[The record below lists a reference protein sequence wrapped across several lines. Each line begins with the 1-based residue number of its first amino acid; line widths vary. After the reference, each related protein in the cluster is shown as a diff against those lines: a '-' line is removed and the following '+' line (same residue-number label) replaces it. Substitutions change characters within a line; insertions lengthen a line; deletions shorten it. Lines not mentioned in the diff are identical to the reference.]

1 MKCTINDI
9 NLSFDKEDRLRKTI
23 MRISRTDANKAAVL
37 AGFLVNADFKRFLF
51 ENITSEDV
59 LKNEAISFN
68 TFVNADYLKIN
79 QNKLGSLLTDFYKDT
94 YLSIDNSR
102 TIKGM
107 GKLDGFTSAAAK
119 TVAKNY
125 TASLLIDEY
134 RKELSKSRDA
144 RRKPLQIIADVNNII
159 VDTFYKRVDDFIT
172 YLSNKENVTDKAKSM
187 IQQYIDLVN
196 ELKQI
201 NNANAEDNNWLKL
214 AQNRKEELEEQL
226 RQQAEKGKEAK
237 KNKDKIATIEAKNN
251 IEEIKQTIEKVV
263 NDANEI
269 LKKKKQRNTNGAIVY
284 RNRYALAQNLVT
296 MFTEDYEDKQGVK
309 LRNYANLVNQCRA
322 NADSWYFQVF
332 NTKNMTSVIKDFNN
346 VGDIEEFIEAQ
357 DENNDEITD
366 KFNEHNVDETAKSW
380 EDNLYKNF
388 NQTISGKLR
397 IILSTIPKLSDKFNP
412 NDNVQAV
419 DTENEL
425 GVATYM
431 DAQYLTVQIYSF
443 GDFSSVESLIV
454 SLEAKSQSIKSLYG
468 LGQLVSMMKNHKDFA
483 NFVYANFAKPIFNKT
498 ILTISDITNENG
510 IDFSYS
516 NPNTFPLTELVFRMS
531 NKLRATYNST
541 YDDRDVTLLSGI
553 YKQFISD
560 KNKDTLNKDLFAVV
574 NKYFPNFNKEVF
586 NNYFDNIE
594 DAAIEESVNKLI
606 RSLQEIIRGVASLK
620 KAINNKTLELD
631 NKYREERNRYNVAI
645 AKYNNLNPK
654 ERKNVRKPEFPVHEY
669 VDYANYDL
677 NKQIYSGIISFSEQ
691 IINYTESRAR
701 LNSTNAEGNSASNVL
716 KNCYVTRLFD
726 QIMAGTKEDSN
737 AGLKN
742 LYNYITQGT
751 KDGSDNQYSNNP
763 LFFGVKDENGRVI
776 VPGMFT
782 KTPTGY
788 IIADNAKEILKS
800 NLFDGTKNTQDIK
813 AASYA
818 SMSKIDF
825 FITQYIA
832 FRDSVYE
839 TTKEGKIKNIGNTNS
854 AVYSMRIGS
863 DAPKIFFIRAPRYT
877 RNQVQYAIYGHV
889 LDELNMFVKGLTKI
903 FTQEANTVANDET
916 QRIFKTRTDVDNLIG
931 RAFFDEKTADKL
943 KQDGKTDMTPA
954 IVKDGK
960 LRGNLFKFLRLF
972 EVNGYDAGKKIEAM
986 FSLYG
991 GSNEGSLISVDEDGR
1006 LRLNPNNI
1014 IVYNESTKKFEL
1026 NLSQE
1031 QKAQLKQIIREWTDN
1046 FLTEAKS
1053 RTSGF
1058 VKVLTDNNIPFD
1070 NTTLDDFL
1078 LNSVN
1083 MNMNYDDLFEG
1094 DYKYYSSA
1102 RDFLKRT
1109 KESQAGGDG
1118 YAGYNITEE
1127 FNTDIKDLVWQGN
1140 PEAIQ
1145 IDSKQL
1151 DDSNNPV
1158 KEQVVINNKRL
1169 IAKNGFRG
1177 VTIYNVVKTSDYVDD
1192 LQKELERIFIEQGFS
1207 EESAHERSVKIA
1219 SGYGFAGGDVT
1230 KINDAQSYITF
1241 EEFIRRKWADGTIND
1256 YADLIRQLT
1265 DDTPVEEINL
1275 DEVNAR
1281 IQVQKNFYY
1290 DKVFD
1295 EETGLF
1301 YPRQIKNAEF
1311 VLIPKLLPKDSELRK
1326 IHDWMQEHNIGQL
1339 NTAETSKAAKK
1350 NIFTI
1355 WDAKTGAFN
1364 ENFAEAFDESYVEN
1378 YYYQYLYKQQDVPQH
1393 MMDEHNKAGI
1403 QIMKKIIDNIINEED
1418 SDNPKRKQLIKW
1430 ADEFQDAYTANIK
1443 EDFEHF
1449 IDAMGWKYDT
1459 VTGTI
1464 VNAEYATTDANG
1476 DRLPDDVIETNRTTL
1491 NFSNFYTRA
1500 REEAARLGMDS
1511 NFMEYLIPNE
1521 FGDPNMPNFMNI
1533 VTAKLESVAQ
1543 SIYNNKITRQIL
1555 PGWHAAQIT
1564 GVGYSKRLK
1573 FDPKTGV
1580 MEVYLPRWSK
1590 LIPKTK
1596 NAEEEA
1602 ALIKQIQEEG
1612 LDIHIGYR
1620 IPTEGKQSI
1629 SVLRVVGF
1637 TNEALGSTIVVADE
1651 WVTQTGSDFDVD
1663 SVYGICWEMY
1673 AIKDKKTNK
1682 ISLHKIPFEENTVDE
1697 HNLYINYV
1705 RDYIDAKI
1713 KRTEIGGDIETSIKE
1728 LKDRLNFVNERGEL
1742 NEEYKE
1748 IDDKRNA
1755 LFNKLPGWARGISKD
1770 IDIKAKRKAK
1780 KDRVVIDIRETY
1792 PEISHAFLEYLEK
1805 HNVKEEDADTVREY
1819 VDYLTAI
1826 IDVMNRQDGLP
1837 AFDKEEYLSKKVEAI
1852 QAIIKRA
1859 KDNQFAKYED
1869 AAKQAGLLSFEE
1881 WSKKP
1886 FVERLNRRARNN
1898 YIIDRMIKIMNDET
1912 SREEQY
1918 GRSNFDNITNGDRT
1932 GANDIIDRISGK
1944 SKRPISPYNPLDQL
1958 DYFEDAMGGA
1968 RLKALSVMWDTF
1980 VSKNNRVR
1988 AFIADEDAVQVI
2000 IENDVEDSNITYNFD
2015 EIKRSYAEDVSEET
2029 NKDNTE
2035 SSTVEETNKK
2045 EIDRIGKENVIRTI
2059 DTLNSDNNELSEN
2072 EKEVIKAKLGN
2083 RPRVLIASEATDP
2096 VFHSK
2101 QIKKLVEDELA
2112 KPIEQRRFHMMYLIT
2127 KHDGIPF
2134 KELAEL
2140 KIPKFVHFSI
2150 TSLGGSKYEPGVM
2163 KMDDLLDRIE
2173 TFIKDGVLNPNLVT
2187 IRIDPIIPGVTKKED
2202 IRHIIERAKAM
2213 GISQFKFSLMD
2224 SYGNYE
2230 DRFIVKK
2237 MRELNYPWETYYN
2250 VVTNSNGRQIIDFNP
2265 KQEYIN
2271 DFYSYMDNLAE
2282 EFNIKV
2288 WTCGENPKNITLK
2301 RVRTNVGCVNVEAMN
2316 KAMGTTD
2323 ISYTRGRQR
2332 KDCSCYGNKVDACD
2346 YGSTCASSCVYCYA
2360 KHNGDAVMR
2369 YYDENGNLLDND
2381 FTRTVKKV
2389 NKENK
2394 TTVAN
2399 GVGDAIYSYVLY
2411 TGTQEDGSFTEGG
2424 DKIWAEAAK
2433 ELGIKTV
2440 GYSQGTLRRLNA
2452 AQLAEVE
2459 NAYRQAVADLG
2470 RKFLPLNAPGG
2481 KSVRRDYLQAKA
2493 GDAIFA
2499 IGRIVYPGQR
2509 NNKGYVVKS
2518 KTPSVDGGTGYA
2530 VQMAINMNKPVHV
2543 FDYTKKKWYIYD
2555 KNKQDFVEE
2564 QTPQL
2569 TPRFTGIG
2577 TRDVAD
2583 KDWVKD
2589 IIKNVYR
2596 ITKDGVTE
2604 NTKEEEKDS
2613 ISKPNN
2619 KKRLVLTARR
2629 LGWSRTNRNI
2639 VGALVTTYTSQTTAH
2654 HLDAV
2659 KMGSVPNV
2667 DEFTF
2672 GTYKYL
2678 SSLGIDFE
2686 NVIAFM
2692 RQPIITNLVY
2702 NNNLIKST
2710 FVNSSNQPI
2719 KMTIVDIAKKLGIR
2733 NGKYEI
2739 TYNISNNRLI
2749 DAIKANSNFVQ
2760 AFNTLFGIDISTMNN
2775 DDILN
2780 IKLPL
2785 DKSRM
2790 FARIKRAAQNK
2801 GDIFENA
2808 AFDFGILLTFRNI
2821 QKTAEKINKYISATN
2836 ADKFGAKPSIHETI
2850 NIIEQINE
2858 LRGDYTLSKDDIPFI
2873 ELIFPS
2879 SDEYHTRI
2887 NIEDSKY
2894 KSIAAVYAY
2903 ATNPSI
2909 QTNTKIFVT
2918 ENDDFN
2924 ITEKIISQIIHHKFT
2939 EPEYK
2944 EYKRYIIAYLYNQ
2957 IEKLLTPLTVDK
2969 KGRIILSSQ
2978 TDNQSDT
2985 ELKTAPDYWNAER
2998 SRICGYGITIDGD
3011 FEVKNVNKPTKKD
3024 IEAFSKLTPAQKV
3037 LFIQR
3042 HFNDNQG
3049 IFNYIK
3055 VTLLNN
3061 TDVKYRGISR
3071 QYLSYDDQVYNI
3083 EDLLYLFTNS
3093 FSNRNSL
3100 IKLAAIDLIK
3110 YAFIAEGFNFRS
3122 GYISKIIPNETLYSS
3137 IENGGMD
3144 IIDELKSRVKDL
3156 PFAMRSSEF
3165 IDMYVRSHSDIVPI
3179 KRLPPLP
3186 KKIFNVDVLEE
3197 VYSRYNESTH
3207 FLASTR
3213 ADKLVHIDATI
3224 NNILVEGLVS
3234 SLNLFTFAGGYIK
3247 VAFPIDENHSKTV
3260 LYRVE
3265 GRNEVL
3271 DNNGNVI
3278 AYKDYFLVPLNLL
3291 DKYETYEHS
3300 YNKNYNIFNSRE
3312 YYDYVI
3318 QELTRQIAS
3327 ARDEIFDLYEHRNDN
3342 EKAHTEYNKAN
3353 NAIRENVNRNI
3364 PYVVAPIGQYNTVE
3378 INLGEDK
3385 DGLMMLYDR
3394 ADELTKG
3401 GVRNLVDGIVDH
3413 YVNSEDN
3420 FSTPYCQ
3427 FNPNISLKRFI
3438 PSGTAVTQNIVM
3450 PDGTTVNVTIAH
3462 HKITEKFGR
3471 EIEQMMLGRT
3481 DAGPYAEAIKGIRST
3496 QTLIK
3501 YADIYRVTKTKVNPQ
3516 DNKNNALKAATDLIV
3531 DSDESVVTSPRQ
3543 TPRRG
3548 RIDVVSSAIIN
3559 EISYDA
3565 RKNNTPMANAF
3576 IHELD
3581 RFHVNRNMGSSLVEN
3596 RGNIYRSAARY
3607 YRSAANAII
3616 NKLEA
3621 FQMLDKDGNPH
3632 TYKMDDVEMYE
3643 ALAMHDEYFR
3653 DVADIILRGITFG
3666 NRIVDILN
3674 LDISAEDLE
3683 TKKAIE
3689 EIINS
3694 INSIRQ
3700 NKKLADAMNNI
3711 INVYFKKYSTNPEI
3725 VRGVLELR
3733 ESFGDLDKIDSL
3745 IADPTDIDNNEVQVI
3760 LKQVYSMLSKAE
3772 MFDTKRNVQEWRDKL
3787 AEIEAMSGSVDLNK
3801 IIDSERG
3808 MIRQAHNAQFLED
3821 KQRVIDELN
3830 EAYNNKDRSFEDF
3843 KKYIIAKYNRDKF
3856 MYENTEQHI
3865 VDNYYAED
3873 IALRTNVMRDAG
3885 DAYIRYMQLSQE
3897 LYNTNSGIDN
3907 DTEENANRKRRII
3920 SAMQQLRSEVDID
3933 GSEKSEEEKA
3943 KARALTKYINK
3954 RKELIEKYFDT
3965 KEYDGFQEDYIRYKN
3980 YIDTY
3985 NASHKFDSLEKK
3997 LADDVQYREAYN
4009 WIKSNGHVA
4018 FGKEESIKL
4027 RQAFKTL
4034 TGRVNVIRN
4043 KTMAKL
4049 KAIEGVVDESGMI
4062 NPMKLTNEQIAQI
4075 KDEEMSDLSRMYDN
4089 SYTEGV
4095 LIKDVPN
4102 GIPLMYPRPKK
4113 KDDENI
4119 YGALK
4124 YEDNAAKFAIITE
4137 INKILSKCVDRYTG
4151 NIDVATLFN
4160 NAIVS
4165 DAERVKLA
4173 KLYQQLRNLR
4183 SEVMRRYKKRNNA
4196 VYMDATNNTAFLK
4209 AMNYYKTNLQN
4220 TKQGI
4225 QFLNIFT
4232 ELDSTGN
4239 MVANSYIYGYRIPTE
4254 EYTDYERT
4262 EALQYI
4268 NENVD
4273 FVTNEYY
4280 EIAMRNAQEQG
4291 EEAYNKWFKL
4301 NHIYNPYSHRWE
4313 PLKIWTKLEAKP
4325 GSDLAKSIEYIPS
4338 FDNMER
4344 SVKEEYVNNEEN
4356 RRRLGLKGKGY
4367 KEFTNNYKKGNP
4379 RYDTNIELNAKEEAL
4394 RELYIETLNK
4404 YATTYQGKRFVG
4416 QGYLPRERKNE
4427 IDTRWAAGQTLALLG
4442 ASWHS
4447 GADSDSFYKEVDY
4460 SHDREAEMKML
4471 TLLKGKGTQEYKS
4484 LPIKGTMS
4492 DEKYAKEV
4500 AKVREE
4506 NRKIKEANEKIDN
4519 AILNRNWNEVMEDFI
4534 HNATIFNSRQSAK
4547 PYLYLLLEDLSV
4559 NNAYML
4565 KGVWGK
4571 RLVKDSS
4578 SSTDDDTSYMTV
4590 KQTRTREIVHTL
4602 ARRLL
4607 YGQYHEK
4614 NTYRSIANFLQ
4625 NLTSAKY
4632 MIFNAYGGVANITT
4646 GKVNIAME
4654 EYANEYFGFSEFAS
4668 AQKQYLLSLPDIIAT
4683 MYSEKSHNI
4692 TTALIKY
4699 FNVVDFDQMLQ
4710 FGAGSENLDEKLKR
4724 VRNWMYSFQS
4734 GGEHYMQ
4741 NSVLIAMLKSNRLYT
4756 DKDGVRRIG
4765 DFKDFTW
4772 DIERQAMEEV
4782 LKDNE
4787 ILLTNYKTYLEGMK
4801 DAIKLKYEI
4810 STNNKDLNRNFLYS
4824 LRDSI
4829 NPSVQELYKKTAKAY
4844 HEKRNELM
4852 KEAKEQFSANP
4863 TVESLYTFKDGMA
4876 VLSEKAIVDFN
4887 AKGKNPIGD
4896 LEHLIAG
4903 FREKVISVNK
4913 KIHGVY
4919 DKNGAAQIE
4928 TKWWG
4933 SLVMQYHKH
4942 LYNGIFKRWRKKGF
4956 YSEFRGS
4963 KERASYLAFSD
4974 FMFTE
4979 FTNFKERVNNK
4990 ANDTNIVLASIQ
5002 TAMESAINTLIN
5014 IEFNWNNLSNWE
5026 KANIK
5031 RNLGDISGVLVAALV
5046 VMALYGLYDED
5057 DIKDDKFKAS
5067 LLYLAD
5073 RLYSDSSMYSPVG
5086 LITEYKTAWSSPI
5099 ASANGPSD
5107 LIKAMM
5113 MIPQALF
5120 DPNFSTTYQSGQY
5133 AGKNKFK
5140 VLLRR
5145 NTPGLRPYDRIQLI
5159 TRNNKYY
5166 KVGESQIGVN
5176 IAKNFGQLL
5185 HE

>member
-9 NLSFDKEDRLRKTI
+9 NLSFDKEGRLRKTI

-37 AGFLVNADFKRFLF
+37 AGFLVNADFKKFIF

-79 QNKLGSLLTDFYKDT
+79 QNKLGSLLADFYKDT
-94 YLSIDNSR
+94 YLSVDNSR

-144 RRKPLQIIADVNNII
+144 RRKSLQIIADVNNII

-172 YLSNKENVTDKAKSM
+172 YLSNKENITDKAKSM

-226 RQQAEKGKEAK
+226 RRQAEKGKEAK
-237 KNKDKIATIEAKNN
+237 KNKDKIAAIEAKNN
-251 IEEIKQTIEKVV
+251 IEEIKQAIEKVV

-269 LKKKKQRNTNGAIVY
+269 LKKKKQRNANGAIVS

-346 VGDIEEFIEAQ
+346 IGDIEEFIEAQ

-620 KAINNKTLELD
+620 KTINNKTLELD

-788 IIADNAKEILKS
+788 IIADNAKEIFKP

-986 FSLYG
+986 LSLYG
-991 GSNEGSLISVDEDGR
+991 GSNEGSIISLDEDGR
-1006 LRLNPNNI
+1006 LRLNPNNT
-1014 IVYNESTKKFEL
+1014 IVYNDSTKKFEI

-1070 NTTLDDFL
+1070 NNTLDDFL

-1094 DYKYYSSA
+1094 DYKYYNGA

-1151 DDSNNPV
+1151 DDSNNPI

-1192 LQKELERIFIEQGFS
+1192 LQKELERIFIKQGFS
-1207 EESAHERSVKIA
+1207 AESARERSIKIA

-1326 IHDWMQEHNIGQL
+1326 VHDWMQEHNIGQL

-1355 WDAKTGAFN
+1355 WDAKTGEFN

-1418 SDNPKRKQLIKW
+1418 SDNPKRKQLIKL
-1430 ADEFQDAYTANIK
+1430 ANEFQDAYTANIK

-1449 IDAMGWKYDT
+1449 MDAMGWKYDA
-1459 VTGTI
+1459 VTGAI
-1464 VNAEYATTDANG
+1464 VNAEYATTDVNG
-1476 DRLPDDVIETNRTTL
+1476 NRLPDDVIETNRTTL

-1521 FGDPNMPNFMNI
+1521 FGDPTMPNFMNI

-1573 FDPKTGV
+1573 FDPKTGI

-1682 ISLHKIPFEENTVDE
+1682 ISLHKIPFEEDTIDD

-1837 AFDKEEYLSKKVEAI
+1837 AFDKEEYLSKKAEAI

-1869 AAKQAGLLSFEE
+1869 TAKQAGLLSFEE

-1980 VSKNNRVR
+1980 VSKNNRIR

-2029 NKDNTE
+2029 KNTNIDKKQFIDKTYTLWSINGKDITITE
-2035 SSTVEETNKK
+2035 SRINELRLL
-2045 EIDRIGKENVIRTI
+2045 IDNIEND
-2059 DTLNSDNNELSEN
+2059 DTLITIPYREFIRYNGRMNTDSGYYYEVKDEIRDFLLHTLNKTYADMPFRKGEFYITKTLYELLKRTTTEEFIGIINNYESL
-2072 EKEVIKAKLGN
+2072 IKAKN
-2083 RPRVLIASEATDP
+2083 
-2096 VFHSK
+2096 
-2101 QIKKLVEDELA
+2101 
-2112 KPIEQRRFHMMYLIT
+2112 
-2127 KHDGIPF
+2127 
-2134 KELAEL
+2134 AE
-2140 KIPKFVHFSI
+2140 
-2150 TSLGGSKYEPGVM
+2150 
-2163 KMDDLLDRIE
+2163 
-2173 TFIKDGVLNPNLVT
+2173 
-2187 IRIDPIIPGVTKKED
+2187 
-2202 IRHIIERAKAM
+2202 IIEKVINIDIINSFIEKNGSDEDTLIK
-2213 GISQFKFSLMD
+2213 GI
-2224 SYGNYE
+2224 YA
-2230 DRFIVKK
+2230 
-2237 MRELNYPWETYYN
+2237 T
-2250 VVTNSNGRQIIDFNP
+2250 
-2265 KQEYIN
+2265 
-2271 DFYSYMDNLAE
+2271 LA
-2282 EFNIKV
+2282 
-2288 WTCGENPKNITLK
+2288 
-2301 RVRTNVGCVNVEAMN
+2301 RT
-2316 KAMGTTD
+2316 K
-2323 ISYTRGRQR
+2323 
-2332 KDCSCYGNKVDACD
+2332 
-2346 YGSTCASSCVYCYA
+2346 
-2360 KHNGDAVMR
+2360 
-2369 YYDENGNLLDND
+2369 YYDEGVYVKDGKSYINKYIVSKDLIDNEE
-2381 FTRTVKKV
+2381 FK
-2389 NKENK
+2389 
-2394 TTVAN
+2394 
-2399 GVGDAIYSYVLY
+2399 
-2411 TGTQEDGSFTEGG
+2411 QQFP
-2424 DKIWAEAAK
+2424 
-2433 ELGIKTV
+2433 
-2440 GYSQGTLRRLNA
+2440 
-2452 AQLAEVE
+2452 
-2459 NAYRQAVADLG
+2459 NAYDVL
-2470 RKFLPLNAPGG
+2470 
-2481 KSVRRDYLQAKA
+2481 
-2493 GDAIFA
+2493 
-2499 IGRIVYPGQR
+2499 R
-2509 NNKGYVVKS
+2509 N
-2518 KTPSVDGGTGYA
+2518 
-2530 VQMAINMNKPVHV
+2530 
-2543 FDYTKKKWYIYD
+2543 IY
-2555 KNKQDFVEE
+2555 NE
-2564 QTPQL
+2564 QN
-2569 TPRFTGIG
+2569 GIQE
-2577 TRDVAD
+2577 T
-2583 KDWVKD
+2583 
-2589 IIKNVYR
+2589 N
-2596 ITKDGVTE
+2596 E
-2604 NTKEEEKDS
+2604 NE
-2613 ISKPNN
+2613 N

-2760 AFNTLFGIDISTMNN
+2760 AFNTLFGVDISTMNN

-2790 FARIKRAAQNK
+2790 FTRIKQAAQNK
-2801 GDIFENA
+2801 GDIFENT

-2836 ADKFGAKPSIHETI
+2836 ADKFGARPSMHETR

-2894 KSIAAVYAY
+2894 KSIAAVYSY
-2903 ATNPSI
+2903 ATIPSL
-2909 QTNTKIFVT
+2909 QTNTKLFVT
-2918 ENDDFN
+2918 ENDDFD
-2924 ITEKIISQIIHHKFT
+2924 ITEKIIRQIIHHKFT

-2944 EYKRYIIAYLYNQ
+2944 EYKRYAIAYLYNQ

-2969 KGRIILSSQ
+2969 KGKIILSSQ

-3037 LFIQR
+3037 LFIQK

-3093 FSNRNSL
+3093 FSNRNPL

-3197 VYSRYNESTH
+3197 VYSRYNESTQ

-3224 NNILVEGLVS
+3224 NNIFVEGLIS

-3271 DNNGNVI
+3271 DDNGNVI

-3353 NAIRENVNRNI
+3353 NVIRGNVNRNI
-3364 PYVVAPIGQYNTVE
+3364 PSIVAPVGQYNTVE

-3401 GVRNLVDGIVDH
+3401 GVRNLVDGIIDH

-3438 PSGTAVTQNIVM
+3438 PSGTVVTQNIVM

-3462 HKITEKFGR
+3462 HKMTEKFGR

-3481 DAGPYAEAIKGIRST
+3481 DAGPYAEAIRGIRST

-3596 RGNIYRSAARY
+3596 RGNIYKSAARY

-3666 NRIVDILN
+3666 NRIADILN

-3711 INVYFKKYSTNPEI
+3711 INIYFKKYSTNPEI

-3808 MIRQAHNAQFLED
+3808 MIRQAHNTQFLED

-3865 VDNYYAED
+3865 VDDYYAED

-4009 WIKSNGHVA
+4009 WIKTNGHVA

-4062 NPMKLTNEQIAQI
+4062 NPMKLTDEQIAQI

-4095 LIKDVPN
+4095 LIKDVPK

-4183 SEVMRRYKKRNNA
+4183 SEVMRRYKKRNNT

-4262 EALQYI
+4262 EAIRYI

-4280 EIAMRNAQEQG
+4280 DIAMRNAQEQG

-4379 RYDTNIELNAKEEAL
+4379 KYDTNIELNAKEEAL

-4427 IDTRWAAGQTLALLG
+4427 IDTRWATGQFFALLG

-4692 TTALIKY
+4692 TTALIKH
-4699 FNVVDFDQMLQ
+4699 FNAVDFDQMLQ

-4724 VRNWMYSFQS
+4724 VRNWMYGFQS

-4852 KEAKEQFSANP
+4852 KEAKEQFNANP

-4876 VLSEKAIVDFN
+4876 VLSEKAIANFN

-4963 KERASYLAFSD
+4963 RERASYLAFSD

-5026 KANIK
+5026 KANIR

-5057 DIKDDKFKAS
+5057 DIKDDTFKAS

-5086 LITEYKTAWSSPI
+5086 LVTEYKTAWSSPI

-5120 DPNFSTTYQSGQY
+5120 DPNFNATYQSGQY

-5145 NTPGLRPYDRIQLI
+5145 NIPGIRPYDRIQLI

>member
-9 NLSFDKEDRLRKTI
+9 NLSFDKEGRLRKTI

-37 AGFLVNADFKRFLF
+37 AGFLVNADFKKFIF

-79 QNKLGSLLTDFYKDT
+79 QNKLGSLLADFYKDT
-94 YLSIDNSR
+94 YLSVDNSR

-144 RRKPLQIIADVNNII
+144 RRKSLQIIADVNNII

-172 YLSNKENVTDKAKSM
+172 YLSNKENITDKAKSM

-269 LKKKKQRNTNGAIVY
+269 LKKKKQRNTNGAIVS

-346 VGDIEEFIEAQ
+346 IGDIEEFIEAQ

-620 KAINNKTLELD
+620 KTINNKTLELD

-788 IIADNAKEILKS
+788 IIADNAKEIFKP

-986 FSLYG
+986 LSLYG
-991 GSNEGSLISVDEDGR
+991 GSNEGSIISLDEDGR
-1006 LRLNPNNI
+1006 LRLNPNNT
-1014 IVYNESTKKFEL
+1014 IVYNDSTKKFEI

-1070 NTTLDDFL
+1070 NNTLDDFL

-1094 DYKYYSSA
+1094 DYKYYNGA

-1151 DDSNNPV
+1151 DDSNNPI

-1192 LQKELERIFIEQGFS
+1192 LQKELERIFIKQGFS
-1207 EESAHERSVKIA
+1207 AESARERSIKIA

-1326 IHDWMQEHNIGQL
+1326 VHDWMQEHNIGQL

-1355 WDAKTGAFN
+1355 WDAKTGEFN

-1418 SDNPKRKQLIKW
+1418 SDNPKRKQLIKL
-1430 ADEFQDAYTANIK
+1430 ANEFQDAYTANIK

-1449 IDAMGWKYDT
+1449 MDAMGWKYDA
-1459 VTGTI
+1459 VTGAI
-1464 VNAEYATTDANG
+1464 VNAEYATTDVNG
-1476 DRLPDDVIETNRTTL
+1476 NRLPDDVIETNRTTL

-1521 FGDPNMPNFMNI
+1521 FGDPTMPNFMNI

-1573 FDPKTGV
+1573 FDPKTGI

-1682 ISLHKIPFEENTVDE
+1682 ISLHKIPFEEDTIDD

-1837 AFDKEEYLSKKVEAI
+1837 AFDKEEYLSKKAEAI

-1859 KDNQFAKYED
+1859 KDNQFLKYED
-1869 AAKQAGLLSFEE
+1869 AAKQAGLLSFKE

-1980 VSKNNRVR
+1980 VSKNNRIR

-2029 NKDNTE
+2029 KNTNIDKKQFIDKTYTLWSINGKDITITE
-2035 SSTVEETNKK
+2035 SRINELRLL
-2045 EIDRIGKENVIRTI
+2045 IDNIEND
-2059 DTLNSDNNELSEN
+2059 DTLITIPYREFIRYNGRMNTDSGYYYEVKDEIRDFLLHTLNKTYADMPFRKGEFYITKTLYELLKRTTTEEFIGIINNYESL
-2072 EKEVIKAKLGN
+2072 IKAKN
-2083 RPRVLIASEATDP
+2083 
-2096 VFHSK
+2096 
-2101 QIKKLVEDELA
+2101 
-2112 KPIEQRRFHMMYLIT
+2112 
-2127 KHDGIPF
+2127 
-2134 KELAEL
+2134 AE
-2140 KIPKFVHFSI
+2140 
-2150 TSLGGSKYEPGVM
+2150 
-2163 KMDDLLDRIE
+2163 
-2173 TFIKDGVLNPNLVT
+2173 
-2187 IRIDPIIPGVTKKED
+2187 
-2202 IRHIIERAKAM
+2202 IIEKVINIDIINSFIEKNGSDEDTLIK
-2213 GISQFKFSLMD
+2213 GI
-2224 SYGNYE
+2224 YA
-2230 DRFIVKK
+2230 
-2237 MRELNYPWETYYN
+2237 T
-2250 VVTNSNGRQIIDFNP
+2250 
-2265 KQEYIN
+2265 
-2271 DFYSYMDNLAE
+2271 LA
-2282 EFNIKV
+2282 
-2288 WTCGENPKNITLK
+2288 
-2301 RVRTNVGCVNVEAMN
+2301 RT
-2316 KAMGTTD
+2316 K
-2323 ISYTRGRQR
+2323 
-2332 KDCSCYGNKVDACD
+2332 
-2346 YGSTCASSCVYCYA
+2346 
-2360 KHNGDAVMR
+2360 
-2369 YYDENGNLLDND
+2369 YYDEGVYVKDGKSYINKYIVSKDLIDNEE
-2381 FTRTVKKV
+2381 FK
-2389 NKENK
+2389 
-2394 TTVAN
+2394 
-2399 GVGDAIYSYVLY
+2399 
-2411 TGTQEDGSFTEGG
+2411 QQFP
-2424 DKIWAEAAK
+2424 
-2433 ELGIKTV
+2433 
-2440 GYSQGTLRRLNA
+2440 
-2452 AQLAEVE
+2452 
-2459 NAYRQAVADLG
+2459 NAYDVL
-2470 RKFLPLNAPGG
+2470 
-2481 KSVRRDYLQAKA
+2481 
-2493 GDAIFA
+2493 
-2499 IGRIVYPGQR
+2499 R
-2509 NNKGYVVKS
+2509 N
-2518 KTPSVDGGTGYA
+2518 
-2530 VQMAINMNKPVHV
+2530 
-2543 FDYTKKKWYIYD
+2543 IY
-2555 KNKQDFVEE
+2555 NE
-2564 QTPQL
+2564 QN
-2569 TPRFTGIG
+2569 GIQE
-2577 TRDVAD
+2577 T
-2583 KDWVKD
+2583 
-2589 IIKNVYR
+2589 N
-2596 ITKDGVTE
+2596 E
-2604 NTKEEEKDS
+2604 NE
-2613 ISKPNN
+2613 N

-2760 AFNTLFGIDISTMNN
+2760 AFNTLFGVDISTMNN

-2790 FARIKRAAQNK
+2790 FTRIKQAAQNK
-2801 GDIFENA
+2801 GDIFENT

-2836 ADKFGAKPSIHETI
+2836 ADKFGARPSMHETR

-2894 KSIAAVYAY
+2894 KSIAAVYSY
-2903 ATNPSI
+2903 ATIPSL
-2909 QTNTKIFVT
+2909 QTNTKLFVT
-2918 ENDDFN
+2918 ENDDFD
-2924 ITEKIISQIIHHKFT
+2924 ITEKIIRQIIHHKFT

-2944 EYKRYIIAYLYNQ
+2944 EYKRYAIAYLYNQ

-2969 KGRIILSSQ
+2969 KGKIILSSQ

-3037 LFIQR
+3037 LFIQK

-3093 FSNRNSL
+3093 FSNRNPL

-3197 VYSRYNESTH
+3197 VYSRYNESTQ

-3224 NNILVEGLVS
+3224 NNIFVEGLIS

-3271 DNNGNVI
+3271 DDNGNVI

-3353 NAIRENVNRNI
+3353 NVIRGNVNRNI
-3364 PYVVAPIGQYNTVE
+3364 PSIVAPVGQYNTVE

-3401 GVRNLVDGIVDH
+3401 GVRNLVDGIIDH

-3438 PSGTAVTQNIVM
+3438 PSGTVVTQNIVM

-3462 HKITEKFGR
+3462 HKMTEKFGR

-3481 DAGPYAEAIKGIRST
+3481 DAGPYAEAIRGIRST

-3596 RGNIYRSAARY
+3596 RGNIYKSAARY

-3666 NRIVDILN
+3666 NRIADILN

-3711 INVYFKKYSTNPEI
+3711 INIYFKKYSTNPEI

-3885 DAYIRYMQLSQE
+3885 DAYIRYMQLSQD

-4009 WIKSNGHVA
+4009 WIKTNGHVA

-4062 NPMKLTNEQIAQI
+4062 NPMKLTDEQIAQI

-4095 LIKDVPN
+4095 LIKDVPK

-4183 SEVMRRYKKRNNA
+4183 SEVMRRYKKRNNT

-4262 EALQYI
+4262 EAIRYI

-4280 EIAMRNAQEQG
+4280 DIAMRNAQEQG

-4379 RYDTNIELNAKEEAL
+4379 KYDTNIELNAKEEAL

-4427 IDTRWAAGQTLALLG
+4427 IDTRWATGQFFALLG

-4632 MIFNAYGGVANITT
+4632 MVFNVYGGVANITT

-4692 TTALIKY
+4692 TTALIKH
-4699 FNVVDFDQMLQ
+4699 FNAVDFDQMLQ

-4724 VRNWMYSFQS
+4724 VRNWMYGFQS

-4876 VLSEKAIVDFN
+4876 VLSEKAIADFN

-5057 DIKDDKFKAS
+5057 DIKDDTFKAS

-5086 LITEYKTAWSSPI
+5086 LVTEYKTAWSSPI

-5120 DPNFSTTYQSGQY
+5120 DPNFNTTYQSGQY

>member
-9 NLSFDKEDRLRKTI
+9 NLSFDKEGRLRKTI
-23 MRISRTDANKAAVL
+23 MRISKTDANKAAVL

-79 QNKLGSLLTDFYKDT
+79 QNKLSSILADFYKNT
-94 YLSIDNSR
+94 YLSVNNSR

-134 RKELSKSRDA
+134 RKELSKSKDA

-159 VDTFYKRVDDFIT
+159 VNTFYKRVDDFIT

-201 NNANAEDNNWLKL
+201 NDANAEDNNWLKL
-214 AQNRKEELEEQL
+214 AQNRKEELEAQL
-226 RQQAEKGKEAK
+226 KQQAEKGKEAK
-237 KNKDKIATIEAKNN
+237 KNKDKIAAIEAKNN
-251 IEEIKQTIEKVV
+251 IEEIKKAIEKVV

-269 LKKKKQRNTNGAIVY
+269 LNKKKQRNANGAIAS

-296 MFTEDYEDKQGVK
+296 MFTEDYEDKQGIK
-309 LRNYANLVNQCRA
+309 LRNYANLINQCRA

-346 VGDIEEFIEAQ
+346 VGDIEEYIEAQ

-412 NDNVQAV
+412 NDSVQAV

-443 GDFSSVESLIV
+443 GDFSNVKSLIA

-483 NFVYANFAKPIFNKT
+483 NFVYANFAKPILNKT
-498 ILTISDITNENG
+498 ILTISDITNEND

-560 KNKDTLNKDLFAVV
+560 RNKDTLNKDLFAVV

-620 KAINNKTLELD
+620 KAINNKTMELD
-631 NKYREERNRYNVAI
+631 NKYREERNRYNIAI
-645 AKYNNLNPK
+645 AEYNKLSPK
-654 ERKNVRKPEFPVHEY
+654 ERKNVRKPEFPIHEY

-691 IINYTESRAR
+691 IINYTESHAR

-726 QIMAGTKEDSN
+726 QIMAGTKENSN

-742 LYNYITQGT
+742 LYDYITQGT

-776 VPGMFT
+776 VPGIFT

-788 IIADNAKEILKS
+788 IIADNAKEIFKP

-818 SMSKIDF
+818 AMSKIDF

-839 TTKEGKIKNIGNTNS
+839 TTKEGKLKNIGNTNS

-903 FTQEANTVANDET
+903 FTQETNTVANNET
-916 QRIFKTRTDVDNLIG
+916 QQIFKTRTDVDNLIG

-954 IVKDGK
+954 IIKDGK

-972 EVNGYDAGKKIEAM
+972 EVNGYDAGKKIESM
-986 FSLYG
+986 LSLYG
-991 GSNEGSLISVDEDGR
+991 GLNEGSFISLDEDGR
-1006 LRLNPNNI
+1006 LRLNPNNT

-1031 QKAQLKQIIREWTDN
+1031 QKAQLKQIIRDWTNN
-1046 FLTEAKS
+1046 FLIEAKS

-1070 NTTLDDFL
+1070 NNTLDDFL

-1094 DYKYYSSA
+1094 DYKYYNGA

-1118 YAGYNITEE
+1118 YAGYDITEE

-1151 DDSNNPV
+1151 DDSNNPI
-1158 KEQVVINNKRL
+1158 KEQVVINNKHL

-1207 EESAHERSVKIA
+1207 AESAHERSVKIA

-1265 DDTPVEEINL
+1265 DDTPIEEINL

-1326 IHDWMQEHNIGQL
+1326 VHDWMQEHNIGQL

-1364 ENFAEAFDESYVEN
+1364 ENFTKAFDESYVEN

-1459 VTGTI
+1459 VTGAI
-1464 VNAEYATTDANG
+1464 VNAEYATTDVNG
-1476 DRLPDDVIETNRTTL
+1476 DRLPDDVIETNRTNL
-1491 NFSNFYTRA
+1491 NFNNFYTRA

-1521 FGDPNMPNFMNI
+1521 FGDPTMPNFMNI

-1673 AIKDKKTNK
+1673 TVKDKKTNK
-1682 ISLHKIPFEENTVDE
+1682 ISLYKIPFEEDTVDE

-1705 RDYIDAKI
+1705 KDYIDAKI
-1713 KRTEIGGDIETSIKE
+1713 KRTEIGEDIETSIKE

-1780 KDRVVIDIRETY
+1780 KDRIVIDIRETY
-1792 PEISHAFLEYLEK
+1792 PEISYALLEYLEK

-1837 AFDKEEYLSKKVEAI
+1837 AFDKEKYLSKKAEAI
-1852 QAIIKRA
+1852 QAIVKKA
-1859 KDNQFAKYED
+1859 KDIQFAEYEKK
-1869 AAKQAGLLSFEE
+1869 AKQAGLLSFKE

-1944 SKRPISPYNPLDQL
+1944 NKRPISPYNPLDQL

-1980 VSKNNRVR
+1980 VSKNNRIR

-2029 NKDNTE
+2029 KNTNIDKKQFIDKTYTLWSINGKDITITE
-2035 SSTVEETNKK
+2035 SRINELRPL
-2045 EIDRIGKENVIRTI
+2045 IDNIEND
-2059 DTLNSDNNELSEN
+2059 DTLITIPYREFIRYNGRINADGGYHYEVKDEIRDFLLNTLNKTYNDMPFRKGEFYITKTLYELLKKTTTEEFISIINNYESLT
-2072 EKEVIKAKLGN
+2072 KAK
-2083 RPRVLIASEATDP
+2083 D
-2096 VFHSK
+2096 
-2101 QIKKLVEDELA
+2101 
-2112 KPIEQRRFHMMYLIT
+2112 
-2127 KHDGIPF
+2127 
-2134 KELAEL
+2134 AE
-2140 KIPKFVHFSI
+2140 
-2150 TSLGGSKYEPGVM
+2150 
-2163 KMDDLLDRIE
+2163 
-2173 TFIKDGVLNPNLVT
+2173 
-2187 IRIDPIIPGVTKKED
+2187 
-2202 IRHIIERAKAM
+2202 IIEKVINNDVINNFIEKN
-2213 GISQFKFSLMD
+2213 GSD
-2224 SYGNYE
+2224 E
-2230 DRFIVKK
+2230 DT
-2237 MRELNYPWETYYN
+2237 L
-2250 VVTNSNGRQIIDFNP
+2250 
-2265 KQEYIN
+2265 
-2271 DFYSYMDNLAE
+2271 
-2282 EFNIKV
+2282 IKSIYA
-2288 WTCGENPKNITLK
+2288 TF
-2301 RVRTNVGCVNVEAMN
+2301 A
-2316 KAMGTTD
+2316 
-2323 ISYTRGRQR
+2323 
-2332 KDCSCYGNKVDACD
+2332 
-2346 YGSTCASSCVYCYA
+2346 ST
-2360 KHNGDAVMR
+2360 K
-2369 YYDENGNLLDND
+2369 YYDEGVY
-2381 FTRTVKKV
+2381 VKDGKSYI
-2389 NKENK
+2389 NKYI
-2394 TTVAN
+2394 V
-2399 GVGDAIYSYVLY
+2399 S
-2411 TGTQEDGSFTEGG
+2411 
-2424 DKIWAEAAK
+2424 K
-2433 ELGIKTV
+2433 ELIDNEEFK
-2440 GYSQGTLRRLNA
+2440 Q
-2452 AQLAEVE
+2452 QFP
-2459 NAYRQAVADLG
+2459 NAYDIL
-2470 RKFLPLNAPGG
+2470 
-2481 KSVRRDYLQAKA
+2481 
-2493 GDAIFA
+2493 
-2499 IGRIVYPGQR
+2499 R
-2509 NNKGYVVKS
+2509 N
-2518 KTPSVDGGTGYA
+2518 
-2530 VQMAINMNKPVHV
+2530 
-2543 FDYTKKKWYIYD
+2543 IY
-2555 KNKQDFVEE
+2555 NKQN
-2564 QTPQL
+2564 
-2569 TPRFTGIG
+2569 GIQE
-2577 TRDVAD
+2577 TD
-2583 KDWVKD
+2583 
-2589 IIKNVYR
+2589 
-2596 ITKDGVTE
+2596 E
-2604 NTKEEEKDS
+2604 NE
-2613 ISKPNN
+2613 N
-2619 KKRLVLTARR
+2619 KKRLILTARR

-2639 VGALVTTYTSQTTAH
+2639 VGDLVTTYTSQTTAH

-2686 NVIAFM
+2686 NVISFM

-2790 FARIKRAAQNK
+2790 FTRIKRAAQNK

-2850 NIIEQINE
+2850 NVIEQINE

-2903 ATNPSI
+2903 ATNPSL
-2909 QTNTKIFVT
+2909 QTNTKLFIT

-2924 ITEKIISQIIHHKFT
+2924 ITEKIIRQIIHHKFT

-2944 EYKRYIIAYLYNQ
+2944 EYKRYAIAYLYNQ

-2969 KGRIILSSQ
+2969 KGRIMLSSQ

-2985 ELKTAPDYWNAER
+2985 ELKTVPDYWNAER

-3011 FEVKNVNKPTKKD
+3011 FEVKNVNKPTQKD
-3024 IEAFSKLTPAQKV
+3024 IERFSKLTPAQKV

-3093 FSNRNSL
+3093 FSNRNPL

-3165 IDMYVRSHSDIVPI
+3165 IDMYVRSHSDIIPI

-3197 VYSRYNESTH
+3197 VYSRYNESTQ

-3213 ADKLVHIDATI
+3213 ADKLVHIDATV
-3224 NNILVEGLVS
+3224 NNSLVEGLVS

-3271 DNNGNVI
+3271 DNNGNVV

-3312 YYDYVI
+3312 YYDYTI

-3327 ARDEIFDLYEHRNDN
+3327 ARDEIFDLYSHRNDSD
-3342 EKAHTEYNKAN
+3342 KANTEYNKAN
-3353 NAIRENVNRNI
+3353 NAIRGNVNRNI
-3364 PYVVAPIGQYNTVE
+3364 PSVVAPVGQYNNIE

-3385 DGLMMLYDR
+3385 DGLMMLYDK

-3401 GVRNLVDGIVDH
+3401 GVRNLVDGIIDH

-3438 PSGTAVTQNIVM
+3438 PSGTAITQNIVM

-3481 DAGPYAEAIKGIRST
+3481 DAGPYAEAIRGIKST

-3501 YADIYRVTKTKVNPQ
+3501 HADIYRVTKTKINPQ

-3565 RKNNTPMANAF
+3565 RKNGTPMANAF

-3666 NRIVDILN
+3666 NRIADILN

-3808 MIRQAHNAQFLED
+3808 MIRQAHNSQFLED

-3873 IALRTNVMRDAG
+3873 IALRTNVMRDAR
-3885 DAYIRYMQLSQE
+3885 DVYIKYMQLSQD

-3907 DTEENANRKRRII
+3907 DTEENTSRKRRII
-3920 SAMQQLRSEVDID
+3920 STMQQLRSEVDVD

-4009 WIKSNGHVA
+4009 WIKTNGHIA

-4062 NPMKLTNEQIAQI
+4062 NPMKLTDEQIAQI

-4095 LIKDVPN
+4095 LIKDVPK

-4160 NAIVS
+4160 NTIVS
-4165 DAERVKLA
+4165 DVERVKLA
-4173 KLYQQLRNLR
+4173 KLYQQLRGLR

-4262 EALQYI
+4262 DAIRYI

-4471 TLLKGKGTQEYKS
+4471 TLLKDKGTQEYKS

-4492 DEKYAKEV
+4492 DEEYAKEA

-4559 NNAYML
+4559 NSAYML

-4632 MIFNAYGGVANITT
+4632 MVFNVYGGVANITT

-4692 TTALIKY
+4692 TTALIKH
-4699 FNVVDFDQMLQ
+4699 FNAVEFDQILQ

-4724 VRNWMYSFQS
+4724 VRNWMYGFQS

-4852 KEAKEQFSANP
+4852 KEAKEQFNANP
-4863 TVESLYTFKDGMA
+4863 TIESLYTLKDGMA
-4876 VLSEKAIVDFN
+4876 VLSEKAIADFN

-4963 KERASYLAFSD
+4963 RERSSYFAFSD
-4974 FMFTE
+4974 FMLTE
-4979 FTNFKERVNNK
+4979 FTNFKERINNK

-5026 KANIK
+5026 KANIR

-5057 DIKDDKFKAS
+5057 DIKDDTFKAS

-5086 LITEYKTAWSSPI
+5086 LVTEYKTAWSSPI

-5120 DPNFSTTYQSGQY
+5120 DPNFDATYQSGQY

-5145 NTPGLRPYDRIQLI
+5145 NIPGLRPYDRIQLI

>member
-9 NLSFDKEDRLRKTI
+9 NLSFDKEGRLRKTI

-79 QNKLGSLLTDFYKDT
+79 QNKLGSLLADFYKDT
-94 YLSIDNSR
+94 YLSVDNSR

-144 RRKPLQIIADVNNII
+144 RRKSLQIIADVNNII

-172 YLSNKENVTDKAKSM
+172 YLSNKENITDKAKSM

-226 RQQAEKGKEAK
+226 RRQAEKGKEAK
-237 KNKDKIATIEAKNN
+237 KNKDKIAAIEAKNN

-269 LKKKKQRNTNGAIVY
+269 LKKKKQRNTNGAIVS

-346 VGDIEEFIEAQ
+346 IGDIEEFIEAQ

-620 KAINNKTLELD
+620 KTINNKTLELD

-788 IIADNAKEILKS
+788 IIADNAKEIFKP

-986 FSLYG
+986 LSLYG
-991 GSNEGSLISVDEDGR
+991 GSNEGSIISLDEDGR
-1006 LRLNPNNI
+1006 LRLNPNNT
-1014 IVYNESTKKFEL
+1014 IVYNDSTKKFEI

-1070 NTTLDDFL
+1070 NNTLDDFL

-1094 DYKYYSSA
+1094 DYKYYNGA

-1151 DDSNNPV
+1151 DDSNNPI

-1192 LQKELERIFIEQGFS
+1192 LQKELERIFIKQGFS
-1207 EESAHERSVKIA
+1207 AESARERSIKIA

-1326 IHDWMQEHNIGQL
+1326 VHDWMQEHNIGQL

-1355 WDAKTGAFN
+1355 WDAKTGEFN

-1418 SDNPKRKQLIKW
+1418 SDNPKRKQLIKL
-1430 ADEFQDAYTANIK
+1430 ANEFQDAYTANIK

-1449 IDAMGWKYDT
+1449 MDAMGWKYDA
-1459 VTGTI
+1459 VTGAI
-1464 VNAEYATTDANG
+1464 VNAEYATTDVNG
-1476 DRLPDDVIETNRTTL
+1476 NRLPDDVIETNRTTL

-1521 FGDPNMPNFMNI
+1521 FGDPTMPNFMNI

-1573 FDPKTGV
+1573 FDPKTGI

-1682 ISLHKIPFEENTVDE
+1682 ISLHKIPFEEDTIDD

-1837 AFDKEEYLSKKVEAI
+1837 AFDKEEYLSKKAEAI

-1869 AAKQAGLLSFEE
+1869 TAKQAGLLSFEE

-1980 VSKNNRVR
+1980 VSKNNRIR

-2029 NKDNTE
+2029 KNTNIDKKQFIDKTYTLWSINGKDITITE
-2035 SSTVEETNKK
+2035 SRINELRLL
-2045 EIDRIGKENVIRTI
+2045 IDNIEND
-2059 DTLNSDNNELSEN
+2059 DTLITIPYREFIRYNGRMNTDSGYYYEVKDEIRDFLLHTLNKTYADMPFRKGEFYITKTLYELLKRTTTEEFIGIINNYESL
-2072 EKEVIKAKLGN
+2072 IKAKN
-2083 RPRVLIASEATDP
+2083 
-2096 VFHSK
+2096 
-2101 QIKKLVEDELA
+2101 
-2112 KPIEQRRFHMMYLIT
+2112 
-2127 KHDGIPF
+2127 
-2134 KELAEL
+2134 AE
-2140 KIPKFVHFSI
+2140 
-2150 TSLGGSKYEPGVM
+2150 
-2163 KMDDLLDRIE
+2163 
-2173 TFIKDGVLNPNLVT
+2173 
-2187 IRIDPIIPGVTKKED
+2187 
-2202 IRHIIERAKAM
+2202 IIEKVINIDIINSFIEKNGSDEDTLIK
-2213 GISQFKFSLMD
+2213 GI
-2224 SYGNYE
+2224 YA
-2230 DRFIVKK
+2230 
-2237 MRELNYPWETYYN
+2237 T
-2250 VVTNSNGRQIIDFNP
+2250 
-2265 KQEYIN
+2265 
-2271 DFYSYMDNLAE
+2271 LA
-2282 EFNIKV
+2282 
-2288 WTCGENPKNITLK
+2288 
-2301 RVRTNVGCVNVEAMN
+2301 RT
-2316 KAMGTTD
+2316 K
-2323 ISYTRGRQR
+2323 
-2332 KDCSCYGNKVDACD
+2332 
-2346 YGSTCASSCVYCYA
+2346 
-2360 KHNGDAVMR
+2360 
-2369 YYDENGNLLDND
+2369 YYDEGVYVKDGKSYINKYIVSKDLIDNEE
-2381 FTRTVKKV
+2381 FK
-2389 NKENK
+2389 
-2394 TTVAN
+2394 
-2399 GVGDAIYSYVLY
+2399 
-2411 TGTQEDGSFTEGG
+2411 QQFP
-2424 DKIWAEAAK
+2424 
-2433 ELGIKTV
+2433 
-2440 GYSQGTLRRLNA
+2440 
-2452 AQLAEVE
+2452 
-2459 NAYRQAVADLG
+2459 NAYDVL
-2470 RKFLPLNAPGG
+2470 
-2481 KSVRRDYLQAKA
+2481 
-2493 GDAIFA
+2493 
-2499 IGRIVYPGQR
+2499 R
-2509 NNKGYVVKS
+2509 N
-2518 KTPSVDGGTGYA
+2518 
-2530 VQMAINMNKPVHV
+2530 
-2543 FDYTKKKWYIYD
+2543 IY
-2555 KNKQDFVEE
+2555 NE
-2564 QTPQL
+2564 QN
-2569 TPRFTGIG
+2569 GIQE
-2577 TRDVAD
+2577 T
-2583 KDWVKD
+2583 
-2589 IIKNVYR
+2589 N
-2596 ITKDGVTE
+2596 E
-2604 NTKEEEKDS
+2604 NE
-2613 ISKPNN
+2613 N

-2760 AFNTLFGIDISTMNN
+2760 AFNTLFGVDISTMNN

-2790 FARIKRAAQNK
+2790 FTRIKQAAQNK
-2801 GDIFENA
+2801 GDIFENT

-2836 ADKFGAKPSIHETI
+2836 ADKFGARPSMHETR

-2894 KSIAAVYAY
+2894 KSIAAVYSY
-2903 ATNPSI
+2903 ATIPSL
-2909 QTNTKIFVT
+2909 QTNTKLFVT
-2918 ENDDFN
+2918 ENDDFD
-2924 ITEKIISQIIHHKFT
+2924 ITEKIIRQIIHHKFT

-2944 EYKRYIIAYLYNQ
+2944 EYKRYAIAYLYNQ

-2969 KGRIILSSQ
+2969 KGKIILSSQ

-3037 LFIQR
+3037 LFIQK

-3093 FSNRNSL
+3093 FSNRNPL

-3197 VYSRYNESTH
+3197 VYSRYNESTQ

-3224 NNILVEGLVS
+3224 NNIFVEGLIS

-3271 DNNGNVI
+3271 DDNGNVI

-3353 NAIRENVNRNI
+3353 NVIRGNVNRNI
-3364 PYVVAPIGQYNTVE
+3364 PSIVAPVGQYNTVE

-3401 GVRNLVDGIVDH
+3401 GVRNLVDGIIDH

-3438 PSGTAVTQNIVM
+3438 PSGTVVTQNIVM

-3462 HKITEKFGR
+3462 HKMTEKFGR

-3481 DAGPYAEAIKGIRST
+3481 DAGPYAEAIRGIRST

-3596 RGNIYRSAARY
+3596 RGNIYKSAARY

-3666 NRIVDILN
+3666 NRIADILN

-3711 INVYFKKYSTNPEI
+3711 INIYFKKYSTNPEI

-3885 DAYIRYMQLSQE
+3885 DAYIRYMQLSQD

-4009 WIKSNGHVA
+4009 WIKTNGHVA

-4062 NPMKLTNEQIAQI
+4062 NPMKLTDEQIAQI

-4095 LIKDVPN
+4095 LIKDVPK

-4183 SEVMRRYKKRNNA
+4183 SEVMRRYKKRNNT

-4262 EALQYI
+4262 EAIRYI

-4280 EIAMRNAQEQG
+4280 DIAMRNAQEQG

-4379 RYDTNIELNAKEEAL
+4379 KYDTNIELNAKEEAL

-4427 IDTRWAAGQTLALLG
+4427 IDTRWATGQFFALLG

-4632 MIFNAYGGVANITT
+4632 MVFNVYGGVANITT

-4692 TTALIKY
+4692 TTALIKH
-4699 FNVVDFDQMLQ
+4699 FNAVDFDQMLQ

-4724 VRNWMYSFQS
+4724 VRNWMYGFQS

-4876 VLSEKAIVDFN
+4876 VLSEKAIADFN

-5057 DIKDDKFKAS
+5057 DIKDDTFKAS

-5086 LITEYKTAWSSPI
+5086 LVTEYKTAWSSPI

-5120 DPNFSTTYQSGQY
+5120 DPNFNTTYQSGQY

>member
-9 NLSFDKEDRLRKTI
+9 NLSFDKEGRLRKTI
-23 MRISRTDANKAAVL
+23 MRISKTDANKAAVL

-51 ENITSEDV
+51 ENITSEDI

-79 QNKLGSLLTDFYKDT
+79 QNKLGSLLADFYKDT
-94 YLSIDNSR
+94 YLSVDNSR

-201 NNANAEDNNWLKL
+201 NDANSEDNNWLKL

-226 RQQAEKGKEAK
+226 KQQAEKGKEAK
-237 KNKDKIATIEAKNN
+237 KNKDKIAAIEAKNN
-251 IEEIKQTIEKVV
+251 IEEIKKAIEKVV

-269 LKKKKQRNTNGAIVY
+269 LKKKKQRNTNGAIVS

-296 MFTEDYEDKQGVK
+296 MFTEDYEDKQGIK
-309 LRNYANLVNQCRA
+309 LRNYANLINQCRA

-425 GVATYM
+425 GVVTYM

-443 GDFSSVESLIV
+443 GDFSNVESLIA

-468 LGQLVSMMKNHKDFA
+468 LGQLVSMMKNYKDFA
-483 NFVYANFAKPIFNKT
+483 NFVYVNFAKPILNKT

-560 KNKDTLNKDLFAVV
+560 RNKDTLNKDLFAVV

-594 DAAIEESVNKLI
+594 DTAIEESVNKLI

-620 KAINNKTLELD
+620 KTINNKTLELD

-645 AKYNNLNPK
+645 TEYNKLSPK
-654 ERKNVRKPEFPVHEY
+654 ERKNIRKPEFPVHEY

-742 LYNYITQGT
+742 LYDYITQGT

-776 VPGMFT
+776 VPGIFT

-788 IIADNAKEILKS
+788 IIADNAKEIFKP

-818 SMSKIDF
+818 AMSKIDF

-903 FTQEANTVANDET
+903 FTQEANTVANNET
-916 QRIFKTRTDVDNLIG
+916 QQIFKTRTDVDNLIG

-986 FSLYG
+986 LSLYG
-991 GSNEGSLISVDEDGR
+991 GLNERSLISLDEDGR
-1006 LRLNPNNI
+1006 LRLNPNNT
-1014 IVYNESTKKFEL
+1014 IVYNKSTKKFEL

-1031 QKAQLKQIIREWTDN
+1031 QKAQLKQIIRDWTNN
-1046 FLTEAKS
+1046 FLIEAKS

-1070 NTTLDDFL
+1070 NNTLDDFL

-1094 DYKYYSSA
+1094 DYKYYNGA

-1118 YAGYNITEE
+1118 YAGYNITEK

-1158 KEQVVINNKRL
+1158 KEQVAINNKRL

-1207 EESAHERSVKIA
+1207 AESAHERSVKIA
-1219 SGYGFAGGDVT
+1219 FGYGFAGGDVT

-1265 DDTPVEEINL
+1265 DDTPIEEINL

-1326 IHDWMQEHNIGQL
+1326 VHDWMQEHNIGQL

-1355 WDAKTGAFN
+1355 WDAKTGTFN

-1449 IDAMGWKYDT
+1449 IDAMGWKYDA

-1464 VNAEYATTDANG
+1464 VNAKYAATDVNG
-1476 DRLPDDVIETNRTTL
+1476 DRLPDDVIETNRTNL
-1491 NFSNFYTRA
+1491 NFNNFYTRA

-1521 FGDPNMPNFMNI
+1521 FGDPTMPNFMNI

-1673 AIKDKKTNK
+1673 AVKDKKTNK
-1682 ISLHKIPFEENTVDE
+1682 TSLHKIPFEEDTVDE

-1713 KRTEIGGDIETSIKE
+1713 KRTEIGEDIETSIKE

-1780 KDRVVIDIRETY
+1780 KDRIVIDIRETY
-1792 PEISHAFLEYLEK
+1792 PEISHGILEYLKK
-1805 HNVKEEDADTVREY
+1805 HNVKEEDADTVKEY

-1837 AFDKEEYLSKKVEAI
+1837 AFDKEEYLSKKAEAI
-1852 QAIIKRA
+1852 QAVIKRA
-1859 KDNQFAKYED
+1859 KDNQFLKYED
-1869 AAKQAGLLSFEE
+1869 AAKQVGLLSFEE

-1918 GRSNFDNITNGDRT
+1918 GRSNFDKITNGKD

-1944 SKRPISPYNPLDQL
+1944 NKRPISPYNPLDQL

-1968 RLKALSVMWDTF
+1968 RLKALSVNWDTF

-1988 AFIADEDAVQVI
+1988 AFISDEDAVQVI
-2000 IENDVEDSNITYNFD
+2000 VENDVEDSNITYNFD
-2015 EIKRSYAEDVSEET
+2015 EIKRSYAKDISEET
-2029 NKDNTE
+2029 NIEDSNKSEKD
-2035 SSTVEETNKK
+2035 
-2045 EIDRIGKENVIRTI
+2045 
-2059 DTLNSDNNELSEN
+2059 
-2072 EKEVIKAKLGN
+2072 
-2083 RPRVLIASEATDP
+2083 
-2096 VFHSK
+2096 
-2101 QIKKLVEDELA
+2101 
-2112 KPIEQRRFHMMYLIT
+2112 
-2127 KHDGIPF
+2127 
-2134 KELAEL
+2134 
-2140 KIPKFVHFSI
+2140 KI
-2150 TSLGGSKYEPGVM
+2150 
-2163 KMDDLLDRIE
+2163 
-2173 TFIKDGVLNPNLVT
+2173 
-2187 IRIDPIIPGVTKKED
+2187 
-2202 IRHIIERAKAM
+2202 
-2213 GISQFKFSLMD
+2213 
-2224 SYGNYE
+2224 
-2230 DRFIVKK
+2230 
-2237 MRELNYPWETYYN
+2237 
-2250 VVTNSNGRQIIDFNP
+2250 
-2265 KQEYIN
+2265 
-2271 DFYSYMDNLAE
+2271 
-2282 EFNIKV
+2282 
-2288 WTCGENPKNITLK
+2288 
-2301 RVRTNVGCVNVEAMN
+2301 
-2316 KAMGTTD
+2316 
-2323 ISYTRGRQR
+2323 
-2332 KDCSCYGNKVDACD
+2332 
-2346 YGSTCASSCVYCYA
+2346 
-2360 KHNGDAVMR
+2360 
-2369 YYDENGNLLDND
+2369 
-2381 FTRTVKKV
+2381 

-2394 TTVAN
+2394 TTVAS
-2399 GVGDAIYSYVLY
+2399 GVGDEIHNYTLY
-2411 TGTQEDGSFTEGG
+2411 TGTQADGSFTAGG
-2424 DKIWAEAAK
+2424 DSIWAEAAK

-2440 GYSQGTLRRLNA
+2440 GYSPNTLGKLNEE
-2452 AQLAEVE
+2452 QLKEVE
-2459 NAYRQAVADLG
+2459 KAYQQSVSDLG
-2470 RKFLPLNAPGG
+2470 RKFLPLNTTAGQL
-2481 KSVRRDYLQAKA
+2481 VRRDYLQAKA

-2499 IGRIVYPGQR
+2499 IGQIVYPGQR
-2509 NNKGYVVKS
+2509 NKQGYIVKS
-2518 KTPSVDGGTGYA
+2518 KIPSVDGGTGYA
-2530 VQMAINMNKPVHV
+2530 VQMAINMDKPVHV
-2543 FDYTKKKWYIYD
+2543 FDYTKNKWYVYD
-2555 KNKQDFVEE
+2555 KNKKDFVEE

-2577 TRDVAD
+2577 SRDIANV
-2583 KDWVKD
+2583 DW
-2589 IIKNVYR
+2589 IKNVVKNVYS
-2596 ITKDGVTE
+2596 ITKDGITE
-2604 NTKEEEKDS
+2604 NTKEDEKDS

-2619 KKRLVLTARR
+2619 KNRLVLTARR

-2639 VGALVTTYTSQTTAH
+2639 VGDLVTTYTSQTTAH

-2686 NVIAFM
+2686 NVIAFI

-2710 FVNSSNQPI
+2710 FVNSSNQAI

-2749 DAIKANSNFVQ
+2749 DALKANSNFVQ

-2790 FARIKRAAQNK
+2790 FTRIKRAAQNK
-2801 GDIFENA
+2801 GELFENA

-2858 LRGDYTLSKDDIPFI
+2858 LRGDYTLSKDNIPFI

-2924 ITEKIISQIIHHKFT
+2924 ITEKIIRQIIHHKFT

-2944 EYKRYIIAYLYNQ
+2944 EYKRYAIAYLYNQ

-2969 KGRIILSSQ
+2969 KGRIMLSSQ

-3011 FEVKNVNKPTKKD
+3011 FEVKNVNKPTQKD
-3024 IEAFSKLTPAQKV
+3024 IERFSKLTPAQKV

-3049 IFNYIK
+3049 IFNYVK

-3061 TDVKYRGISR
+3061 TDIKYKGVSR
-3071 QYLSYDDQVYNI
+3071 QYLSFDDQVDNI

-3093 FSNRNSL
+3093 FSNRNPL

-3156 PFAMRSSEF
+3156 PFTMRSSEF

-3197 VYSRYNESTH
+3197 VYSRYNESTQ

-3213 ADKLVHIDATI
+3213 ADKLVHIDATV
-3224 NNILVEGLVS
+3224 NNSLVEGLVS

-3271 DNNGNVI
+3271 DDNGNII

-3327 ARDEIFDLYEHRNDN
+3327 ARDEIFDLYEHRNDS
-3342 EKAHTEYNKAN
+3342 EKANTEYNRAN
-3353 NAIRENVNRNI
+3353 NAIRGNVNRNI
-3364 PYVVAPIGQYNTVE
+3364 PSVVAPVGQYNNVE

-3401 GVRNLVDGIVDH
+3401 GVRNLVDGIIDH

-3450 PDGTTVNVTIAH
+3450 PDGTTINVTIAH

-3481 DAGPYAEAIKGIRST
+3481 DAGPYAEAIRGIRST

-3501 YADIYRVTKTKVNPQ
+3501 HANIYRVTKTKVNPQ
-3516 DNKNNALKAATDLIV
+3516 DNKNNALRAATDLIV
-3531 DSDESVVTSPRQ
+3531 DSDESVITSPRQ

-3666 NRIVDILN
+3666 NRIADVLN

-3725 VRGVLELR
+3725 VRGILELR

-3885 DAYIRYMQLSQE
+3885 DVYIKYMQLSQD

-3907 DTEENANRKRRII
+3907 DTEENTSRKRRII
-3920 SAMQQLRSEVDID
+3920 STMQQLRSEVDID

-4009 WIKSNGHVA
+4009 WIKTNGHIA

-4062 NPMKLTNEQIAQI
+4062 NPMKLTDEQIAQI

-4102 GIPLMYPRPKK
+4102 GIPLMHPRPKK

-4119 YGALK
+4119 YGVLK

-4151 NIDVATLFN
+4151 SIDVATLFN

-4173 KLYQQLRNLR
+4173 KLYQQLRGLR

-4262 EALQYI
+4262 EAIRYI

-4344 SVKEEYVNNEEN
+4344 HVKEEYVNNEEN

-4427 IDTRWAAGQTLALLG
+4427 IDTRWAAGQALALLG

-4492 DEKYAKEV
+4492 DEEYAKEV
-4500 AKVREE
+4500 TKVREE

-4632 MIFNAYGGVANITT
+4632 MVFNVYGGVANITT

-4692 TTALIKY
+4692 TTALIKH
-4699 FNVVDFDQMLQ
+4699 FNAVDFDQILQ

-4724 VRNWMYSFQS
+4724 VRNWMYGFQS

-4829 NPSVQELYKKTAKAY
+4829 NPSVQELYKKTTKAY
-4844 HEKRNELM
+4844 HKKRNELM
-4852 KEAKEQFSANP
+4852 KEVKEQFNANP

-4876 VLSEKAIVDFN
+4876 VLSEKAIADFN

-5026 KANIK
+5026 KANIR

-5057 DIKDDKFKAS
+5057 DIKDDTFKAS

-5086 LITEYKTAWSSPI
+5086 LVTEYKTAWSSPI

-5120 DPNFSTTYQSGQY
+5120 DPNFDATYQSGQY
-5133 AGKNKFK
+5133 AGKNKFE

-5145 NTPGLRPYDRIQLI
+5145 NIPGLRPYDRIQLI

>member
-1 MKCTINDI
+1 MDCTVNDI
-9 NLSFDKEDRLRKTI
+9 KLSFDKEDRLRKTI

-37 AGFLVNADFKRFLF
+37 AGFLINSDFKKFLF
-51 ENITSEDV
+51 NNITQDDIVKGET
-59 LKNEAISFN
+59 ISFN
-68 TFVNADYLKIN
+68 TFVNSDYLKIN
-79 QNKLGSLLTDFYKDT
+79 QNKLSSLLADFYKDT
-94 YLSIDNSR
+94 YLSVDNSR

-125 TASLLIDEY
+125 TASLLINEY
-134 RKELSKSRDA
+134 RKELSKSQDT
-144 RRKPLQIIADVNNII
+144 RRKPLQIIADVNDII
-159 VDTFYKRVDDFIT
+159 LDTFYKRVDDFT
-172 YLSNKENVTDKAKSM
+172 VYLLNKNNLSEQAKTM
-187 IQQYIDLVN
+187 IDQYLGLIN

-201 NNANAEDNNWLKL
+201 NKDNAEDNDWLKTNQTL
-214 AQNRKEELEEQL
+214 KEELEAKLEIYI
-226 RQQAEKGKEAK
+226 EEGKKAK
-237 KNKDKIATIEAKNN
+237 KDKNKENFLNAKQNKEETEKAIDAIVEEADKIKTR
-251 IEEIKQTIEKVV
+251 Q
-263 NDANEI
+263 
-269 LKKKKQRNTNGAIVY
+269 KQRNINGAIAS

-296 MFTEDYEDKQGVK
+296 MFTEDYEDKQGIK
-309 LRNYANLVNQCRA
+309 LRNYANLINQCRT

-357 DENNDEITD
+357 DENTDEITD

-397 IILSTIPKLSDKFNP
+397 IILSTIPKLSDKFN
-412 NDNVQAV
+412 NTSAAQAL

-425 GVATYM
+425 GVSTYM

-443 GDFSSVESLIV
+443 GDFSSVESLIE
-454 SLEAKSQSIKSLYG
+454 SLDNKSQTIKALYS
-468 LGQLVSMMKNHKDFA
+468 LGQLINMMKKHKDVA
-483 NFVYANFAKPIFNKT
+483 NLVHANFAKPILNKT

-510 IDFSYS
+510 INFDYS

-541 YDDRDVTLLSGI
+541 YNEADIIFLDKI
-553 YKQFISD
+553 YDNFISSGD
-560 KNKDTLNKDLFAVV
+560 KQSLNKELFTIV
-574 NKYFPNFNKEVF
+574 NRYFPNFNKETF
-586 NNYFDNIE
+586 NNYFDNINN
-594 DAAIEESVNKLI
+594 EEIKDSTIKLI
-606 RSLQEIIRGVASLK
+606 RSLKKIIRGVAYLK
-620 KAINNKTLELD
+620 KTINDRTIELD
-631 NKYREERNRYNVAI
+631 NKFKEERNNYNKAI
-645 AKYNNLNPK
+645 AEYNKLSPK
-654 ERKNVRKPEFPVHEY
+654 ERKNIRKPEYPTHEY

-677 NKQIYSGIISFSEQ
+677 NKQIYSGIIGFSEQ
-691 IINYTESRAR
+691 IINYTESRTR
-701 LNSTNAEGNSASNVL
+701 LNSTNADGNSASNVL
-716 KNCYVTRLFD
+716 KNCYVTRFFD
-726 QIMAGTKEDSN
+726 QIMAKNKKDSN
-737 AGLKN
+737 TGLKN
-742 LYNYITQGT
+742 LLDYITQGT

-763 LFFGVKDENGRVI
+763 LFFGVKDENGNI
-776 VPGMFT
+776 IIDGMFAR
-782 KTPTGY
+782 TPTGY
-788 IIADNAKEILKS
+788 TINENARDILKN

-813 AASYA
+813 SATYA
-818 SMSKIDF
+818 TMSKIDF
-825 FITQYIA
+825 FITQYMA

-839 TTKEGKIKNIGNTNS
+839 TTKEGKIKNIGKTDS

-877 RNQVQYAIYGHV
+877 RDQVQYAIYGHV

-954 IVKDGK
+954 IIKDGK

-991 GSNEGSLISVDEDGR
+991 GSNGGSLISLDQDGR
-1006 LRLNPNNI
+1006 LRLNPNNT
-1014 IVYNESTKKFEL
+1014 IVYNKYTKKFEL

-1031 QKAQLKQIIREWTDN
+1031 QKAQLKQIIREWTNN
-1046 FLTEAKS
+1046 FLIEAKS

-1070 NTTLDDFL
+1070 NNTLDDFL

-1094 DYKYYSSA
+1094 DYKYYNGA

-1127 FNTDIKDLVWQGN
+1127 FNTDIKDLIWQGN

-1158 KEQVVINNKRL
+1158 KEQVVINNKHL

-1177 VTIYNVVKTSDYVDD
+1177 VTIYNIVKTSDYVDD

-1207 EESAHERSVKIA
+1207 AESAHERSVKIA

-1326 IHDWMQEHNIGQL
+1326 VHDWMQEHNIGQL

-1393 MMDEHNKAGI
+1393 MIDEHNKAGI

-1459 VTGTI
+1459 VTGAI
-1464 VNAEYATTDANG
+1464 VNAEYATTDMYGNK
-1476 DRLPDDVIETNRTTL
+1476 LPDDVIETNRTTL

-1521 FGDPNMPNFMNI
+1521 FGDPAMPNFMNI
-1533 VTAKLESVAQ
+1533 VTSKLESVAQ

-1673 AIKDKKTNK
+1673 AVKDKKTNK
-1682 ISLHKIPFEENTVDE
+1682 ISLHKIPFEEDTIDE

-1728 LKDRLNFVNERGEL
+1728 LKDRLNFVNEREEL

-1748 IDDKRNA
+1748 IDDKRDT

-1792 PEISHAFLEYLEK
+1792 PEISHALLEYLEK

-1837 AFDKEEYLSKKVEAI
+1837 AFDKEEYLSKKAEAI
-1852 QAIIKRA
+1852 QAVIKRA
-1859 KDNQFAKYED
+1859 KDNQFLKYED

-1944 SKRPISPYNPLDQL
+1944 NKRPISPYNPLDQL

-1980 VSKNNRVR
+1980 VSKNNRIR

-2000 IENDVEDSNITYNFD
+2000 IENDIEDSNITYNFD
-2015 EIKRSYAEDVSEET
+2015 EIKRSYGEDVSEET
-2029 NKDNTE
+2029 KNTNIDKKQFIDKTYTLWSINDKDITITDSRINE
-2035 SSTVEETNKK
+2035 LRPL
-2045 EIDRIGKENVIRTI
+2045 IDNIEDD
-2059 DTLNSDNNELSEN
+2059 DTLITIPYREFIRYNGRMNTDGGYHYEVKDEIRDFLLHTLDKTYADMPFRKGEFYITKTLYELLKRTTTEEFISIINNYESLT
-2072 EKEVIKAKLGN
+2072 KAK
-2083 RPRVLIASEATDP
+2083 D
-2096 VFHSK
+2096 
-2101 QIKKLVEDELA
+2101 
-2112 KPIEQRRFHMMYLIT
+2112 
-2127 KHDGIPF
+2127 
-2134 KELAEL
+2134 AE
-2140 KIPKFVHFSI
+2140 
-2150 TSLGGSKYEPGVM
+2150 
-2163 KMDDLLDRIE
+2163 
-2173 TFIKDGVLNPNLVT
+2173 
-2187 IRIDPIIPGVTKKED
+2187 
-2202 IRHIIERAKAM
+2202 IIEKVINNDVINNFMERNGSDEDTLIK
-2213 GISQFKFSLMD
+2213 GI
-2224 SYGNYE
+2224 YA
-2230 DRFIVKK
+2230 
-2237 MRELNYPWETYYN
+2237 T
-2250 VVTNSNGRQIIDFNP
+2250 
-2265 KQEYIN
+2265 
-2271 DFYSYMDNLAE
+2271 LA
-2282 EFNIKV
+2282 
-2288 WTCGENPKNITLK
+2288 
-2301 RVRTNVGCVNVEAMN
+2301 RT
-2316 KAMGTTD
+2316 K
-2323 ISYTRGRQR
+2323 
-2332 KDCSCYGNKVDACD
+2332 
-2346 YGSTCASSCVYCYA
+2346 
-2360 KHNGDAVMR
+2360 
-2369 YYDENGNLLDND
+2369 YYDEGVYVKDGKSYINKYIVSKDLINNEEFKQQFPNAYDILRNIYNEQNGIQETD
-2381 FTRTVKKV
+2381 
-2389 NKENK
+2389 ENK
-2394 TTVAN
+2394 
-2399 GVGDAIYSYVLY
+2399 
-2411 TGTQEDGSFTEGG
+2411 
-2424 DKIWAEAAK
+2424 
-2433 ELGIKTV
+2433 
-2440 GYSQGTLRRLNA
+2440 
-2452 AQLAEVE
+2452 
-2459 NAYRQAVADLG
+2459 
-2470 RKFLPLNAPGG
+2470 
-2481 KSVRRDYLQAKA
+2481 
-2493 GDAIFA
+2493 
-2499 IGRIVYPGQR
+2499 
-2509 NNKGYVVKS
+2509 
-2518 KTPSVDGGTGYA
+2518 
-2530 VQMAINMNKPVHV
+2530 
-2543 FDYTKKKWYIYD
+2543 
-2555 KNKQDFVEE
+2555 
-2564 QTPQL
+2564 
-2569 TPRFTGIG
+2569 
-2577 TRDVAD
+2577 
-2583 KDWVKD
+2583 
-2589 IIKNVYR
+2589 
-2596 ITKDGVTE
+2596 
-2604 NTKEEEKDS
+2604 
-2613 ISKPNN
+2613 N
-2619 KKRLVLTARR
+2619 KKRLILTARR

-2639 VGALVTTYTSQTTAH
+2639 VGDLVTTYTSQTTAH

-2733 NGKYEI
+2733 NGKYEL

-2749 DAIKANSNFVQ
+2749 DAIKANNDFVQ

-2785 DKSRM
+2785 DKSKM
-2790 FARIKRAAQNK
+2790 FTRIKRSAQNK

-2836 ADKFGAKPSIHETI
+2836 ADKFGARPSMHETR

-2858 LRGDYTLSKDDIPFI
+2858 LREDYTLSKDGIPFI

-2894 KSIAAVYAY
+2894 KSIAAVYFY
-2903 ATNPSI
+2903 ATIPSL
-2909 QTNTKIFVT
+2909 QTNTRIFIT
-2918 ENDDFN
+2918 ENDDFD

-2944 EYKRYIIAYLYNQ
+2944 EYKRYAIAYLYNE
-2957 IEKLLTPLTVDK
+2957 IEKLLTPLILDK
-2969 KGRIILSSQ
+2969 KGRIMLSSQ

-2985 ELKTAPDYWNAER
+2985 ELKTAPDYWNVER

-3011 FEVKNVNKPTKKD
+3011 FEIKNINKPTKKD
-3024 IEAFSKLTPAQKV
+3024 IETFSKLTPAQKV

-3061 TDVKYRGISR
+3061 TDVKYKGVSR
-3071 QYLSYDDQVYNI
+3071 QYLSFDDQVDNI

-3093 FSNRNSL
+3093 FSNRNPL

-3144 IIDELKSRVKDL
+3144 IIDELKSRIKDL
-3156 PFAMRSSEF
+3156 PFAMRSKEF
-3165 IDMYVRSHSDIVPI
+3165 IDMYVRSHSNIVPI
-3179 KRLPPLP
+3179 KRLYPLP
-3186 KKIFNVDVLEE
+3186 KKITDVYTGEL
-3197 VYSRYNESTH
+3197 VYSKYNESTQ

-3213 ADKLVHIDATI
+3213 ADKLVHIDATV
-3224 NNILVEGLVS
+3224 NNSLVEGLVS

-3271 DNNGNVI
+3271 DDNGNI
-3278 AYKDYFLVPLNLL
+3278 TAYKDYFLVPLNLL

-3312 YYDYVI
+3312 YYDYTI

-3327 ARDEIFDLYEHRNDN
+3327 ARDEIFDLYEHRNDSK
-3342 EKAHTEYNKAN
+3342 KANDEYNKAN
-3353 NAIRENVNRNI
+3353 NTIRGNVNRNI
-3364 PYVVAPIGQYNTVE
+3364 PSVIAPVGQYNNVE

-3385 DGLMMLYDR
+3385 EGLMMLYDR

-3401 GVRNLVDGIVDH
+3401 GVRNLVDGIIDH

-3438 PSGTAVTQNIVM
+3438 PGGTAVTQNIVM

-3481 DAGPYAEAIKGIRST
+3481 DAGPYAEAIRGIRST

-3501 YADIYRVTKTKVNPQ
+3501 HADIYRVTKTKVNPQ

-3531 DSDESVVTSPRQ
+3531 DSDESIVTSPRQ

-3581 RFHVNRNMGSSLVEN
+3581 RFHVNRNMGSSLVDN

-3666 NRIVDILN
+3666 NRIADILN

-3711 INVYFKKYSTNPEI
+3711 INIYFKKYSTNPEI

-3772 MFDTKRNVQEWRDKL
+3772 MFDTKKNVQEWRDKL

-3885 DAYIRYMQLSQE
+3885 DVYIRYMQLSQD

-3920 SAMQQLRSEVDID
+3920 STMQQLRSEVDID

-4009 WIKSNGHVA
+4009 WIKTNGHVA

-4062 NPMKLTNEQIAQI
+4062 NPMKLTDEQIAQI

-4089 SYTEGV
+4089 SYTEGI

-4102 GIPLMYPRPKK
+4102 GIPLMYPRSKK

-4173 KLYQQLRNLR
+4173 KLYQQLRGLR

-4344 SVKEEYVNNEEN
+4344 SVKEEYINNEEN
-4356 RRRLGLKGKGY
+4356 RKRLGLKGKGY

-4404 YATTYQGKRFVG
+4404 YATTYQGKRFVS

-4427 IDTRWAAGQTLALLG
+4427 IDTRWATGQFFALLG

-4492 DEKYAKEV
+4492 DEEYAKEV

-4571 RLVKDSS
+4571 RLVKDTS

-4632 MIFNAYGGVANITT
+4632 MVFNVYGGVANITT

-4692 TTALIKY
+4692 TTALIKH
-4699 FNVVDFDQMLQ
+4699 FNAVEFDQILQ

-4724 VRNWMYSFQS
+4724 VRNWMYGFQS

-4844 HEKRNELM
+4844 HKKRNELM
-4852 KEAKEQFSANP
+4852 KEAKEQFNANP

-4876 VLSEKAIVDFN
+4876 VLSEKAIADFN

-5026 KANIK
+5026 KANIR

-5057 DIKDDKFKAS
+5057 DIKDDTFKAS

-5073 RLYSDSSMYSPVG
+5073 RLYSDSSMYSPIG
-5086 LITEYKTAWSSPI
+5086 LVTEYKTAWSSPI
-5099 ASANGPSD
+5099 ASANGPND

-5120 DPNFSTTYQSGQY
+5120 DPNFNATYQSGQY

>member
-1 MKCTINDI
+1 MKCTVNDI
-9 NLSFDKEDRLRKTI
+9 TLSFDKEDRLRKTI

-37 AGFLVNADFKRFLF
+37 AGFLINSDFKRFLF
-51 ENITSEDV
+51 DNITQDDIVKGET
-59 LKNEAISFN
+59 ISFN
-68 TFVNADYLKIN
+68 IFVNSDYLKIN
-79 QNKLGSLLTDFYKDT
+79 QNKLGSILADFYKNT
-94 YLSIDNSR
+94 YLSVDNSK

-107 GKLDGFTSAAAK
+107 GKLDGFTSASAK

-125 TASLLIDEY
+125 TAALLIDEY
-134 RKELSKSRDA
+134 RKELSKSKEA
-144 RRKPLQIIADVNNII
+144 RRKPLQIIADVNDII
-159 VDTFYKRVDDFIT
+159 LDTFYKRVDDFIV
-172 YLSNKENVTDKAKSM
+172 YLLNKDNLSDQAKSM
-187 IQQYIDLVN
+187 LDQYLGIIN

-201 NNANAEDNNWLKL
+201 NKDNAEDNAWIRAN
-214 AQNRKEELEEQL
+214 QTRKEELEAQL
-226 RQQAEKGKEAK
+226 KTYIEVGKKAK
-237 KNKDKIATIEAKNN
+237 ADKDKKAFLTAKQNKEETEKAIDAIVEEANK
-251 IEEIKQTIEKVV
+251 IKT
-263 NDANEI
+263 
-269 LKKKKQRNTNGAIVY
+269 KKKQRNINGAIAS
-284 RNRYALAQNLVT
+284 RNRYALAQNLIT
-296 MFTEDYEDKQGVK
+296 MFTDNYDDKQGVK
-309 LRNYANLVNQCRA
+309 LRNYANLINQCRT

-332 NTKNMTSVIKDFNN
+332 NTKNMTSVIKEFNS
-346 VGDIEEFIEAQ
+346 VGSIEEFIEEQ
-357 DENNDEITD
+357 DENNDEIVD

-380 EDNLYKNF
+380 EDNLYKSF
-388 NQTISGKLR
+388 NQTINGKLR
-397 IILSTIPKLSDKFNP
+397 IILSTIPKLSDKFN
-412 NDNVQAV
+412 NTSAVQAL

-425 GVATYM
+425 GVSTYM

-443 GDFSSVESLIV
+443 GNFSSIEALIDSLDN
-454 SLEAKSQSIKSLYG
+454 KSQTIKSLYG
-468 LGQLVSMMKNHKDFA
+468 LGRLVDMMKRHKDFA
-483 NFVYANFAKPIFNKT
+483 NFVYANFAKPIANKT
-498 ILTISDITNENG
+498 ILTISDIANENG
-510 IDFSYS
+510 ISFDYS
-516 NPNTFPLTELVFRMS
+516 NASSFPLAELVFRMS
-531 NKLRATYNST
+531 NKIRATYNST
-541 YDDRDVTLLSGI
+541 YNEADITVLSKI
-553 YKQFISD
+553 YENFMRTGD
-560 KNKDTLNKDLFAVV
+560 KKVLNEELFTIV
-574 NKYFPNFNKEVF
+574 NRYFPNFNKETF
-586 NNYFDNIE
+586 NNYFDNIN
-594 DAAIEESVNKLI
+594 DEEIKDSVRKLI

-620 KAINNKTLELD
+620 KTINDRTLELD
-631 NKYREERNRYNVAI
+631 NKFREERNKYNIAI
-645 AKYNNLNPK
+645 AEYNKLTPK
-654 ERKNVRKPEFPVHEY
+654 ERKNRKKPEYPTHEY
-669 VDYANYDL
+669 VDYADYDL
-677 NKQIYSGIISFSEQ
+677 NRQIYSGVIGFSEQ
-691 IINYTESRAR
+691 IVNYTESRAR

-716 KNCYVTRLFD
+716 KNCYVTRFFD
-726 QIMAGTKEDSN
+726 QIMAKNKKDSN
-737 AGLKN
+737 AGLQN
-742 LYNYITQGT
+742 LLDYITQGT

-763 LFFGVKDENGRVI
+763 LFFGVKDENGNTI
-776 VPGMFT
+776 IEGMFSR
-782 KTPTGY
+782 TPTGY
-788 IIADNAKEILKS
+788 TINKNARDILKY
-800 NLFDGTKNTQDIK
+800 NLFDGTKNTQDLK
-813 AASYA
+813 AAGYA
-818 SMSKIDF
+818 AMSKIDF
-825 FITQYIA
+825 FITQYMA

-839 TTKEGKIKNIGNTNS
+839 TTKEGKIKNIGKTDS

-889 LDELNMFVKGLTKI
+889 MDEINMFIKGINNI
-903 FTQEANTVANDET
+903 FVQEGSTVVNGET
-916 QRIFKTRTDVDNLIG
+916 IPIFKTRTDVNNLIG
-931 RAFFDEKTADKL
+931 RAFFDEKTANKL
-943 KQDGKTDMTPA
+943 KQKGETDMTPA
-954 IVKDGK
+954 IIKDDR

-972 EVNGYDAGKKIEAM
+972 ETNGYKAGEKIESM
-986 FSLYG
+986 LSLYG
-991 GSNEGSLISVDEDGR
+991 ELNTKGIISVDEDGR
-1006 LRLNPNNI
+1006 LRLNTNNT
-1014 IVYNESTKKFEL
+1014 IVYNSATKKFEI

-1031 QKAQLKQIIREWTDN
+1031 QKAQLKQIVRDWTDN
-1046 FLTEAKS
+1046 FLREAKS
-1053 RTSGF
+1053 RTSDF
-1058 VKVLTDNNIPFD
+1058 VKVLKDNNIPFD
-1070 NTTLDDFL
+1070 ENTLDDFL
-1078 LNSVN
+1078 LNTVN

-1094 DYKYYSSA
+1094 DYKYYNGA

-1118 YAGYNITEE
+1118 YAGYDITEE
-1127 FNTDIKDLVWQGN
+1127 FDAKLKDLTFYGN
-1140 PEAIQ
+1140 PESIQ
-1145 IDSKQL
+1145 IDSKEL
-1151 DDSNNPV
+1151 DDNGDPK
-1158 KEQVVINNKRL
+1158 KEQVIINGKNL

-1192 LQKELERIFIEQGFS
+1192 LQKELESIFISQGFS
-1207 EESAHERSVKIA
+1207 EENAHERSVKIA
-1219 SGYGFAGGDVT
+1219 SGYGFAGGDLT
-1230 KINDAQSYITF
+1230 KVNDAQSYITL
-1241 EEFIRRKWADGTIND
+1241 EEFIRRKWADGTINE
-1256 YADLIRQLT
+1256 YADLIRQLL
-1265 DDTPVEEINL
+1265 DDTPVEDINL
-1275 DEVNAR
+1275 DEINAR
-1281 IQVQKNFYY
+1281 IQVQKNFYF

-1311 VLIPKLLPKDSELRK
+1311 VLIPKLLPEDSQLRK
-1326 IHDWMQEHNIGQL
+1326 VHDWMQKHNIGQL

-1355 WDAKTGAFN
+1355 WNVNTGEFN
-1364 ENFAEAFDESYVEN
+1364 ENFEDNFDESYVED

-1393 MMDEHNKAGI
+1393 MVNENNKAGV
-1403 QIMKKIIDNIINEED
+1403 QITKKIIDNIINEEE
-1418 SDNPKRKQLIKW
+1418 SDNPNRKRLNRL
-1430 ADEFQDAYTANIK
+1430 ANEYQDAYTANIK
-1443 EDFEHF
+1443 EDFYNF
-1449 IDAMGWKYDT
+1449 IDAMGWAYDES
-1459 VTGTI
+1459 TGTI
-1464 VNAEYATTDANG
+1464 VNAKYATTDMYGNK
-1476 DRLPDDVIETNRTTL
+1476 LPDSVIETNRTTL

-1533 VTAKLESVAQ
+1533 VTSKLESVAQ
-1543 SIYNNKITRQIL
+1543 SIYNNRITRQTL

-1580 MEVYLPRWSK
+1580 MEVYLPRWSN

-1602 ALIKQIQEEG
+1602 ELIKQINEEG
-1612 LDIHIGYR
+1612 LDIHLGYR

-1629 SVLRVVGF
+1629 SVLKVVGF
-1637 TNEALGSTIVVADE
+1637 TNDALGSTIVVPDE

-1682 ISLHKIPFEENTVDE
+1682 VSLHKIPFEEHTVDE
-1697 HNLYINYV
+1697 QSLYIKYV
-1705 RDYIDAKI
+1705 RNSLDIKI
-1713 KRTEIGGDIETSIKE
+1713 GRSEIGAEINSSIKE
-1728 LKDRLNFVNERGEL
+1728 IKDKLNFTNERGEL
-1742 NEEYKE
+1742 NKEYNN
-1748 IDDKRNA
+1748 IDDKRNE
-1755 LFNKLPGWARGISKD
+1755 LFNDLPGWARGISKD
-1770 IDIKAKRKAK
+1770 VDRAANRRTK
-1780 KDRVVIDIRETY
+1780 KDKTTIDIRETY
-1792 PEISHAFLEYLEK
+1792 PEIISRFLAYLDK
-1805 HNVKEEDADTVREY
+1805 HNVNKEEADVVKEY
-1819 VDYLTAI
+1819 VDYLTGLLDI
-1826 IDVMNRQDGLP
+1826 MQRQDGLP
-1837 AFDKEEYLSKKVEAI
+1837 GFNKEEYISEKAEAI
-1852 QAIIKRA
+1852 SALIQKA
-1859 KDNQFAKYED
+1859 KDEQIAKYEKE
-1869 AAKQAGLLSFEE
+1869 AKAVGLLSFAE

-1886 FVERLNRRARNN
+1886 FVERLDRRARNN
-1898 YIIDRMIKIMNDET
+1898 YIIHRMIEIMNDDT

-1918 GRSNFDNITNGDRT
+1918 GRSNFDNITNGNGT
-1932 GANDIIDRISGK
+1932 GANDIINKISGE
-1944 SKRPISPYNPLDQL
+1944 SSRARSPYNPLDQL

-1980 VSKNNRVR
+1980 TSKNNRIR

-2000 IENDVEDSNITYNFD
+2000 LENIIEDSNIAYNFD
-2015 EIKRSYAEDVSEET
+2015 DIKRSYGDDVFEEVEQVEDKSIKEA
-2029 NKDNTE
+2029 NQ
-2035 SSTVEETNKK
+2035 K
-2045 EIDRIGKENVIRTI
+2045 EIIFE
-2059 DTLNSDNNELSEN
+2059 
-2072 EKEVIKAKLGN
+2072 
-2083 RPRVLIASEATDP
+2083 
-2096 VFHSK
+2096 
-2101 QIKKLVEDELA
+2101 
-2112 KPIEQRRFHMMYLIT
+2112 
-2127 KHDGIPF
+2127 
-2134 KELAEL
+2134 
-2140 KIPKFVHFSI
+2140 
-2150 TSLGGSKYEPGVM
+2150 
-2163 KMDDLLDRIE
+2163 
-2173 TFIKDGVLNPNLVT
+2173 
-2187 IRIDPIIPGVTKKED
+2187 
-2202 IRHIIERAKAM
+2202 
-2213 GISQFKFSLMD
+2213 
-2224 SYGNYE
+2224 
-2230 DRFIVKK
+2230 
-2237 MRELNYPWETYYN
+2237 
-2250 VVTNSNGRQIIDFNP
+2250 
-2265 KQEYIN
+2265 
-2271 DFYSYMDNLAE
+2271 
-2282 EFNIKV
+2282 
-2288 WTCGENPKNITLK
+2288 
-2301 RVRTNVGCVNVEAMN
+2301 
-2316 KAMGTTD
+2316 
-2323 ISYTRGRQR
+2323 
-2332 KDCSCYGNKVDACD
+2332 
-2346 YGSTCASSCVYCYA
+2346 
-2360 KHNGDAVMR
+2360 
-2369 YYDENGNLLDND
+2369 
-2381 FTRTVKKV
+2381 
-2389 NKENK
+2389 
-2394 TTVAN
+2394 
-2399 GVGDAIYSYVLY
+2399 GVGDKIYDYVLY
-2411 TGTQEDGSFTEGG
+2411 TGTQVNNNFTEGG
-2424 DKIWAEAAK
+2424 DSIWAEVAQ

-2440 GYSQGTLRRLNA
+2440 GYSPNTLSRLNQE
-2452 AQLAEVE
+2452 QLNEVE
-2459 NAYRQAVADLG
+2459 RAYQQTANDLG
-2470 RKFLPLNAPGG
+2470 RKVLPPNTEAG
-2481 KSVRRDYLQAKA
+2481 KLVRRDYLQAKA
-2493 GDAIFA
+2493 GDSVFA
-2499 IGRIVYPGQR
+2499 IGHILYPGQK
-2509 NNKGYVVKS
+2509 NKKGYYVKS
-2518 KTPSVDGGTGYA
+2518 KIPSVDGGTGYT
-2530 VQMAINMNKPVHV
+2530 VQMAINMGKPVHV
-2543 FDYTKKKWYIYD
+2543 FDYIEKKWFIYD
-2555 KNKQDFVEE
+2555 SNKQEFIEE
-2564 QTPQL
+2564 SAPKL
-2569 TPRFTGIG
+2569 TPKFAGIG
-2577 TRDVAD
+2577 TRDVANM
-2583 KDWVKD
+2583 DWVKD
-2589 IIKNVYR
+2589 IIRNTY
-2596 ITKDGVTE
+2596 IATKDGLYKNIE
-2604 NTKEEEKDS
+2604 ESEKDDLNTK
-2613 ISKPNN
+2613 SKS
-2619 KKRLVLTARR
+2619 KRVIFVARR
-2629 LGWSRTNRNI
+2629 LGWSNNNRNI
-2639 VGALVTTYTSQTTAH
+2639 TGNLVTTYTSQTTAH

-2672 GTYKYL
+2672 STYKYL
-2678 SSLGIDFE
+2678 STIGIDFE

-2692 RQPIITNLVY
+2692 RQPVVTNIVA

-2710 FVNSSNQPI
+2710 FVNSSNNAI
-2719 KMTIVDIAKKLGIR
+2719 KMTLVDIANKIGLR
-2733 NGKYEI
+2733 NGKYDI
-2739 TYNISNNRLI
+2739 GYNTSNKNIFNAFR
-2749 DAIKANSNFVQ
+2749 ANATFVQ
-2760 AFNTLFGIDISTMNN
+2760 AFNDLFGIDISKLSN
-2775 DDILN
+2775 DEVLN

-2785 DKSRM
+2785 DKRRM
-2790 FARIKRAAQNK
+2790 FTRIKRAAQNK
-2801 GDIFENA
+2801 GNVIENA
-2808 AFDFGILLTFRNI
+2808 AFDFGMLLTFRNI
-2821 QKTAEKINKYISATN
+2821 QASAEKINRYISATN
-2836 ADKFGAKPSIHETI
+2836 ADKFGAMPSMHETR

-2858 LRGDYTLSKDDIPFI
+2858 LRSDFTLSKNGIPFM
-2873 ELIFPS
+2873 ELIYPS
-2879 SDEYHTRI
+2879 SDEYHSRI
-2887 NIEDSKY
+2887 DVDNSEY
-2894 KSIAAVYAY
+2894 KSNAAVYAY
-2903 ATNPSI
+2903 ATNTSL
-2909 QTNTKIFVT
+2909 QTNTKLFTT
-2918 ENDDFN
+2918 ENDDFD
-2924 ITEKIISQIIHHKFT
+2924 ITEKIIRKIIHHKFT

-2944 EYKRYIIAYLYNQ
+2944 EYKRYAIAYLYNE
-2957 IEKLLTPLTVDK
+2957 IEKLLTPLELDK
-2969 KGRIILSSQ
+2969 KGRIMLSSQ
-2978 TDNQSDT
+2978 NENQSDS
-2985 ELKTAPDYWNAER
+2985 ELKTANDYWNAER
-2998 SRICGYGITIDGD
+2998 SRICGYGITLDGD
-3011 FEVKNVNKPTKKD
+3011 FEIKDINKPNKKD
-3024 IEAFSKLTPAQKV
+3024 IEKFSKLTPAQKV
-3037 LFIQR
+3037 LFSQR
-3042 HFNDNQG
+3042 HFSDNQG

-3061 TDVKYRGISR
+3061 TDVKYRGVSR
-3071 QYLSYDDQVYNI
+3071 QYLSFDDQVDNI

-3093 FSNRNSL
+3093 FSNRNPL
-3100 IKLAAIDLIK
+3100 IKLVAIDLIK

-3144 IIDELKSRVKDL
+3144 IIDELKSRINDL
-3156 PFAMRSSEF
+3156 AFNMRSEEF
-3165 IDMYVRSHSDIVPI
+3165 IDRFVRSHSDIVPI
-3179 KRLPPLP
+3179 KRLYPLP
-3186 KKIFNVDVLEE
+3186 KKIPDMYTGEM
-3197 VYSRYNESTH
+3197 VYSRYNESTQ

-3224 NNILVEGLVS
+3224 NNPLVEGLIS
-3234 SLNLFTFAGGYIK
+3234 SLNLFNYAGGYIK
-3247 VAFPIDENHSKTV
+3247 IAFPIDENHSKTV
-3260 LYRVE
+3260 LYKVE

-3271 DNNGNVI
+3271 DNKNNLI
-3278 AYKDYFLVPLNLL
+3278 AFKDYFLVPLNLL

-3300 YNKNYNIFNSRE
+3300 YNKNYNIFNSKE

-3318 QELTRQIAS
+3318 ENLTRQIAS
-3327 ARDEIFDLYEHRNDN
+3327 ARDAIYDLYFHRNDS
-3342 EKAHTEYNKAN
+3342 EAAKKRYETAN
-3353 NAIRENVNRNI
+3353 NAIRGNVNRNI
-3364 PYVVAPIGQYNTVE
+3364 PSVSMPVGPYNVVE
-3378 INLGEDK
+3378 INLGENK
-3385 DGLMMLYDR
+3385 EGLMQLYDN
-3394 ADELTKG
+3394 ADDLTKG
-3401 GVRNLVDGIVDH
+3401 GVRNLVDGIIDH
-3413 YVNSEDN
+3413 YENSEDN

-3427 FNPNISLKRFI
+3427 FNPNISLSRLI
-3438 PSGTAVTQNIVM
+3438 PRGTAVTQNIVM
-3450 PDGTTVNVTIAH
+3450 ADSSTVNVTIAH

-3471 EIEQMMLGRT
+3471 ELEQMMLGRA
-3481 DAGPYAEAIKGIRST
+3481 DAGPYAEAIRGIRST

-3501 YADIYRVTKTKVNPQ
+3501 HADIYRVTKTKIDPQVN
-3516 DNKNNALKAATDLIV
+3516 KSNALNAATDLIV
-3531 DSDESVVTSPRQ
+3531 DSDEAVNIGLRQ

-3565 RKNNTPMANAF
+3565 HKNGTPMANAF

-3581 RFHVNRNMGSSLVEN
+3581 RYHVNRNMGSSLVEN
-3596 RGNIYRSAARY
+3596 RGNIYKSATRY
-3607 YRSAANAII
+3607 YRSAANAIL

-3666 NRIVDILN
+3666 NRIADIFN

-3683 TKKAIE
+3683 TKKAVE

-3694 INSIRQ
+3694 INSVRQ

-3787 AEIEAMSGSVDLNK
+3787 AEIEAMSGSVDLNT

-3808 MIRQAHNAQFLED
+3808 MIRQAHNTQFLED

-3865 VDNYYAED
+3865 VDDYYAED

-3885 DAYIRYMQLSQE
+3885 DAYIRYMQLSQD

-4062 NPMKLTNEQIAQI
+4062 NPMKLTDEQIAQI

-4095 LIKDVPN
+4095 LIKDVPK

-4151 NIDVATLFN
+4151 SIDIATLFN

-4173 KLYQQLRNLR
+4173 KLYQQLRGLR

-4280 EIAMRNAQEQG
+4280 DIAMRNAQEQG

-4344 SVKEEYVNNEEN
+4344 YVKEEYVNNEEN

-4692 TTALIKY
+4692 TTALIKH
-4699 FNVVDFDQMLQ
+4699 FNAVDFDQMLQ

-4724 VRNWMYSFQS
+4724 VRNWMYGFQS

-4852 KEAKEQFSANP
+4852 KEAKEQFNANP

-4876 VLSEKAIVDFN
+4876 VLSERAIADFN

-5026 KANIK
+5026 KANIR

-5046 VMALYGLYDED
+5046 VIALYGLYDED
-5057 DIKDDKFKAS
+5057 DIKDDTFKAS

-5086 LITEYKTAWSSPI
+5086 LVTEYKTAWSSPI

-5120 DPNFSTTYQSGQY
+5120 DPNFNATYQSGQY

-5166 KVGESQIGVN
+5166 KVGESQIGIN
-5176 IAKNFGQLL
+5176 IAKTFGQLL